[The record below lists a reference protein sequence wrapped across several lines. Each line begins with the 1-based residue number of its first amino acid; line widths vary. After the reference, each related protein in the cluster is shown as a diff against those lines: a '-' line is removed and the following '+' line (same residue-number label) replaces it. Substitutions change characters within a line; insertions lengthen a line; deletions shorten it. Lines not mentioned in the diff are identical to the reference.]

1 MQKCRKI
8 FIVLFSVF
16 YVIFSPVASVFA
28 LDNNQSTSN
37 IEKSDEKENKNQ
49 INSPNNSAIIG
60 SKNERT
66 EKPKQETESPP
77 DSKEPTI
84 TNVTVTGDFDKD
96 AKGVDFFKKIQINL
110 IGENLTDNNFLTKEG
125 LHWSDKTTVELIKG
139 VENGFINSE
148 TYLGKQNNPTTSVK
162 AYSMNVGDSGRIN
175 YVGKTKSGVDLDLIW
190 TVTGNDSADWKK
202 NSGYYSSSR
211 ATGLAFTG
219 EQSIPNSTGNSIV
232 VLYTEANTLGLHYKI
247 VKHGTL
253 DEQPVILSFIS
264 TDIDAAQGVQTDLAN
279 IVELIPNESGLKKST
294 DGVIYD
300 ATPKMMALNGSSDL
314 PKGGYLGAGFLS
326 SFNYT
331 FYSPAPPRFNNSY
344 DYALGVRYDIFGS
357 SLQADILTRITQRI
371 RVKYVDS
378 SGKELKK
385 EEHYSGFTDKSYKV
399 DSISIP
405 KYRLVNIDKN
415 VTDKNNPIITFI
427 YQPEHKVTLHFVD
440 EQGTKIQESKTFT
453 VLEGQTIS
461 YTPNSMDGFITPNKL
476 KQIAVKDVDYQFV
489 YKKVP
494 KQEQK
499 PSEETKN
506 PVKTTPKKEVNKQNT
521 GTGVVSNVGSVVANH
536 SSAKKTI
543 NVEESPVSKNAPSI
557 QSSSHN
563 VSYNTKETG
572 VQEKKDPFLEN
583 TGMPQEEKKKFL
595 NHIHEREVNKQNTG
609 NGVVS
614 NVGPF
619 VANHSNAK
627 KTINVEESPIFKNT
641 PSIQSSSHNVSYN
654 TEETGVRDKKAPFL
668 ENTGMT
674 QEEKKK
680 FLNHIHEREVNKQNT
695 GTGVVS
701 NVGPFVANHSS
712 AKKTINVEESP
723 IFKNTPSIQSSSHNV
738 SYNTE
743 ETGVQEKKDPFL
755 ENTGMTQE
763 DKKKFLNYIHEV
775 AKDARTKYGNDQNK
789 INHAI
794 ANAIAYSA
802 YHDSFLQK
810 RTNDFGEKPR
820 NLSKDVEKLLSDIYN
835 ENYYKIDFPHLAMP
849 LATSEKSVWYK
860 EVGKFIAGLS
870 PLNIVGVTPSDTFFQ
885 ANSLLGDELTII
897 DNKDLITDIDAY
909 ILKYHPKFKD
919 LPLNERIEKYY
930 STDNLNKKRGEYYK
944 EVLELKS
951 EGTGA
956 NNYSTIL
963 KFGSIVT
970 FAALGL
976 FLLNIKNG
984 ISEFRTDPE
993 KMIKEKMI
1001 KEKIIPILINDFEEL
1016 KKDPLAYAT
1025 KKTSARLGNFVAD
1038 TIVTAKAV
1046 VTFTANKINNKIIK
1060 PIVNRV
1066 VKPIYNAVIRP
1077 ISSFTYNKVAK
1088 PIYNNV
1094 VKPVYNKVIKP
1105 VVKLGY
1111 SNIVKP
1117 VYNKV
1122 IKPVAKWGYNN
1133 IVKPVYNKV
1142 IKPVVKWEY
1151 NNIVKPVYNKVIKP
1165 VVKWGYNNTVKPVYN
1180 KVIKPVAKWGYN
1192 NVVKPFVEPIY
1203 NKVIKPASNWISD
1216 KYNKA
1221 KNWFKKWF

>member
-16 YVIFSPVASVFA
+16 YLIFSPVASVFA
-28 LDNNQSTSN
+28 LDNNQSASN
-37 IEKSDEKENKNQ
+37 IEKSDKKENKNQ

-60 SKNERT
+60 SKNEQT

-77 DSKEPTI
+77 VSKEPTI

-279 IVELIPNESGLKKST
+279 IVELIPEESGLKKST

-357 SLQADILTRITQRI
+357 SLQADILTRITQHI

-399 DSISIP
+399 DSINIP

-415 VTDKNNPIITFI
+415 VIDKNNPIITFI
-427 YQPEHKVTLHFVD
+427 YHPEHKVTLHFVD
-440 EQGTKIQESKTFT
+440 EQGNKVQESKTFT

-499 PSEETKN
+499 PSEGTKN
-506 PVKTTPKKEVNKQNT
+506 PVKTTPK
-521 GTGVVSNVGSVVANH
+521 
-536 SSAKKTI
+536 
-543 NVEESPVSKNAPSI
+543 
-557 QSSSHN
+557 
-563 VSYNTKETG
+563 
-572 VQEKKDPFLEN
+572 
-583 TGMPQEEKKKFL
+583 
-595 NHIHEREVNKQNTG
+595 
-609 NGVVS
+609 
-614 NVGPF
+614 
-619 VANHSNAK
+619 
-627 KTINVEESPIFKNT
+627 
-641 PSIQSSSHNVSYN
+641 
-654 TEETGVRDKKAPFL
+654 
-668 ENTGMT
+668 
-674 QEEKKK
+674 
-680 FLNHIHEREVNKQNT
+680 REVNKQNT
-695 GTGVVS
+695 GTGVES

-712 AKKTINVEESP
+712 AKKTIYVEESSV
-723 IFKNTPSIQSSSHNV
+723 FKNASSIQSSSHNV

-755 ENTGMTQE
+755 ENTGMSQE

-802 YHDSFLQK
+802 YHDNFLQK
-810 RTNDFGEKPR
+810 STNDFLEKPR
-820 NLSKDVEKLLSDIYN
+820 NLSEDVEELLKKIYIDN
-835 ENYYKIDFPHLAMP
+835 KYSIDFPHLAMP

-870 PLNIVGVTPSDTFFQ
+870 PLNIVGVTPSNTFFQ

-897 DNKDLITDIDAY
+897 DDKDLITDIDAY
-909 ILKYHPKFKD
+909 VLKYHPKFKD

-951 EGTGA
+951 EGTGT

-963 KFGSIVT
+963 KFGSMIT
-970 FAALGL
+970 LAALGL

-984 ISEFRTDPE
+984 ISEFRTDP
-993 KMIKEKMI
+993 KKMI
-1001 KEKIIPILINDFEEL
+1001 KEKIIPILINNFEEL

-1025 KKTSARLGNFVAD
+1025 KKTSASVGNFVAD
-1038 TIVTAKAV
+1038 TIVTAKSV

-1077 ISSFTYNKVAK
+1077 ISSFMYNKVAK

-1094 VKPVYNKVIKP
+1094 VKPAYNKVIKP
-1105 VVKLGY
+1105 VVKWGY

-1142 IKPVVKWEY
+1142 IKPVAE
-1151 NNIVKPVYNKVIKP
+1151 
-1165 VVKWGYNNTVKPVYN
+1165 
-1180 KVIKPVAKWGYN
+1180 WGYN

>member
-125 LHWSDKTTVELIKG
+125 LHWSDKSTVELIKG

-543 NVEESPVSKNAPSI
+543 NVEESPV
-557 QSSSHN
+557 
-563 VSYNTKETG
+563 
-572 VQEKKDPFLEN
+572 
-583 TGMPQEEKKKFL
+583 
-595 NHIHEREVNKQNTG
+595 
-609 NGVVS
+609 
-614 NVGPF
+614 
-619 VANHSNAK
+619 
-627 KTINVEESPIFKNT
+627 FKNT
-641 PSIQSSSHNVSYN
+641 PSIQSSSH
-654 TEETGVRDKKAPFL
+654 TK
-668 ENTGMT
+668 
-674 QEEKKK
+674 
-680 FLNHIHEREVNKQNT
+680 
-695 GTGVVS
+695 TGVVS

-723 IFKNTPSIQSSSHNV
+723 VFKNTPSIQSSSYNV

-763 DKKKFLNYIHEV
+763 NKKKFLNYIHEV
-775 AKDARTKYGNDQNK
+775 AKNARTKYGNDQNK

-794 ANAIAYSA
+794 ANAIAYSS
-802 YHDSFLQK
+802 YHNNFLQK
-810 RTNDFGEKPR
+810 STNDFWEKPE
-820 NLSKDVEKLLSDIYN
+820 NLTDDMEELLKNIHEDKL
-835 ENYYKIDFPHLAMP
+835 YKLDFPHLAMP
-849 LATSEKSVWYK
+849 LATAEKSVWYK

-909 ILKYHPKFKD
+909 ILKYHPEFKD

-944 EVLELKS
+944 EVLESKS
-951 EGTGA
+951 EGTGM

-963 KFGSIVT
+963 KFGSMVT

-976 FLLNIKNG
+976 FLLNIKKG
-984 ISEFRTDPE
+984 ISDYLDAPGE
-993 KMIKEKMI
+993 MI
-1001 KEKIIPILINDFEEL
+1001 KEKIIPTLINNFEEL

-1046 VTFTANKINNKIIK
+1046 VTFTANKINNNIIK
-1060 PIVNRV
+1060 PIFNRA

-1077 ISSFTYNKVAK
+1077 ISSFMYNKVAK

-1105 VVKLGY
+1105 VVKWGY

-1117 VYNKV
+1117 VYNRV
-1122 IKPVAKWGYNN
+1122 IKPVAKWEYNN
-1133 IVKPVYNKV
+1133 VVKPVYNKV
-1142 IKPVVKWEY
+1142 IKPVVKWGY
-1151 NNIVKPVYNKVIKP
+1151 SNIVKPVYNRVIKP

-1221 KNWFKKWF
+1221 KSWLKKWF

>member
-77 DSKEPTI
+77 VSKEPTI

-96 AKGVDFFKKIQINL
+96 ARGVDFFKKIQINL

-279 IVELIPNESGLKKST
+279 IVELIPEESGLKKST

-399 DSISIP
+399 DSINIP

-440 EQGTKIQESKTFT
+440 EQGTKVQESKTFT

-521 GTGVVSNVGSVVANH
+521 GNEVVSNVGSVVANH

-543 NVEESPVSKNAPSI
+543 NVEESPVSKNTPSI

-583 TGMPQEEKKKFL
+583 TGMIQEEKKKFL
-595 NHIHEREVNKQNTG
+595 NHIHDREVNKQNT
-609 NGVVS
+609 
-614 NVGPF
+614 
-619 VANHSNAK
+619 
-627 KTINVEESPIFKNT
+627 E
-641 PSIQSSSHNVSYN
+641 
-654 TEETGVRDKKAPFL
+654 
-668 ENTGMT
+668 
-674 QEEKKK
+674 
-680 FLNHIHEREVNKQNT
+680 
-695 GTGVVS
+695 TGVVS

-712 AKKTINVEESP
+712 AKKTIYVEEYP
-723 IFKNTPSIQSSSHNV
+723 VFKNTPSIQSSSHNV

-794 ANAIAYSA
+794 ANAIAYKA

-810 RTNDFGEKPR
+810 NTNDFGEKPR
-820 NLSKDVEKLLSDIYN
+820 NLSKDVEKLLSDIYK
-835 ENYYKIDFPHLAMP
+835 ESYYKIDFPHLAMP

-909 ILKYHPKFKD
+909 VLKYHPKFKD

-930 STDNLNKKRGEYYK
+930 STDNLNKKREEYYK

-963 KFGSIVT
+963 KFGSMFT

-984 ISEFRTDPE
+984 ISDFLKNPK
-993 KMIKEKMI
+993 KMIEEKII
-1001 KEKIIPILINDFEEL
+1001 KEKIIPSLINNFEEL

-1025 KKTSARLGNFVAD
+1025 KKTSARFGNFVAD

-1046 VTFTANKINNKIIK
+1046 VTFTVNKINNKIIK

-1077 ISSFTYNKVAK
+1077 ISSFTYNKVVK

-1094 VKPVYNKVIKP
+1094 VKPVYNKVTKP
-1105 VVKLGY
+1105 VV
-1111 SNIVKP
+1111 
-1117 VYNKV
+1117 
-1122 IKPVAKWGYNN
+1122 KWGYNN
-1133 IVKPVYNKV
+1133 IVKPVYNKA
-1142 IKPVVKWEY
+1142 
-1151 NNIVKPVYNKVIKP
+1151 
-1165 VVKWGYNNTVKPVYN
+1165 
-1180 KVIKPVAKWGYN
+1180 IKPVAKWGYN

-1203 NKVIKPASNWISD
+1203 NKVVKPASNWISD

>member
-60 SKNERT
+60 SKNEQT

-77 DSKEPTI
+77 VSKEPTI

-96 AKGVDFFKKIQINL
+96 ARGVDFFKKIQINL

-219 EQSIPNSTGNSIV
+219 EQSIPNTTGNSIV

-279 IVELIPNESGLKKST
+279 IVELIPEESGLKKSA
-294 DGVIYD
+294 DGVVYD

-357 SLQADILTRITQRI
+357 SLQADILTRITQHI

-399 DSISIP
+399 DSINIP

-415 VTDKNNPIITFI
+415 VIDKNNPIITFI

-440 EQGTKIQESKTFT
+440 EQGTKVQESKTFT

-499 PSEETKN
+499 PSEGTKN
-506 PVKTTPKKEVNKQNT
+506 PVKTTPKREVNKQNT

-543 NVEESPVSKNAPSI
+543 NVEESSVSKNAPSI

-572 VQEKKDPFLEN
+572 VQEKKGPFLEN
-583 TGMPQEEKKKFL
+583 TGMTQEEKKKFL
-595 NHIHEREVNKQNTG
+595 NYIHEREVNKQNTG
-609 NGVVS
+609 NGVVL

-619 VANHSNAK
+619 VANHSSAK
-627 KTINVEESPIFKNT
+627 KTIYVEESPIFKNT

-654 TEETGVRDKKAPFL
+654 TK
-668 ENTGMT
+668 
-674 QEEKKK
+674 
-680 FLNHIHEREVNKQNT
+680 
-695 GTGVVS
+695 
-701 NVGPFVANHSS
+701 
-712 AKKTINVEESP
+712 
-723 IFKNTPSIQSSSHNV
+723 
-738 SYNTE
+738 

-775 AKDARTKYGNDQNK
+775 AKDARTKYGSDQNK
-789 INHAI
+789 INHVI
-794 ANAIAYSA
+794 ANAIAYIA
-802 YHDSFLQK
+802 YHANFLQK
-810 RTNDFGEKPR
+810 STNDFGEKPR
-820 NLSKDVEKLLSDIYN
+820 NLSKDVEDLLNRIYSSN
-835 ENYYKIDFPHLAMP
+835 KYSIDFPHLAMP
-849 LATSEKSVWYK
+849 LATAEKSVWYK

-909 ILKYHPKFKD
+909 ILKYHPEFKD

-963 KFGSIVT
+963 KFGSMIT

-984 ISEFRTDPE
+984 ISEFRTDPK
-993 KMIKEKMI
+993 KMIEEKMI
-1001 KEKIIPILINDFEEL
+1001 KEKIIPSLINNFAEL
-1016 KKDPLAYAT
+1016 KKDPLAFAA

-1077 ISSFTYNKVAK
+1077 ISSFMYNKVAK

-1094 VKPVYNKVIKP
+1094 VKPVNNKVIKP
-1105 VVKLGY
+1105 VVKWGY
-1111 SNIVKP
+1111 NNVVKPVYNKVIKP

-1122 IKPVAKWGYNN
+1122 IKPVAKW
-1133 IVKPVYNKV
+1133 
-1142 IKPVVKWEY
+1142 EY
-1151 NNIVKPVYNKVIKP
+1151 NNVVKPVYNKVIKP

-1221 KNWFKKWF
+1221 KSWLKKWF

>member
-28 LDNNQSTSN
+28 LDNNQSASN

-49 INSPNNSAIIG
+49 INSSNNSAIIG

-77 DSKEPTI
+77 VSKEPTI

-96 AKGVDFFKKIQINL
+96 ARGVDFFKKIQINL

-279 IVELIPNESGLKKST
+279 IVEIIPEESGLKKST

-357 SLQADILTRITQRI
+357 SLQADILTRITQHI

-399 DSISIP
+399 DSINIP

-415 VTDKNNPIITFI
+415 VIDKNNPIITFI

-440 EQGTKIQESKTFT
+440 EQGTKVQESKTFT

-494 KQEQK
+494 KKEQK

-521 GTGVVSNVGSVVANH
+521 GNEVVSNVGSIVANH
-536 SSAKKTI
+536 SSAKKII
-543 NVEESPVSKNAPSI
+543 NVEGSPVS
-557 QSSSHN
+557 
-563 VSYNTKETG
+563 
-572 VQEKKDPFLEN
+572 
-583 TGMPQEEKKKFL
+583 
-595 NHIHEREVNKQNTG
+595 
-609 NGVVS
+609 
-614 NVGPF
+614 
-619 VANHSNAK
+619 
-627 KTINVEESPIFKNT
+627 KNT

-654 TEETGVRDKKAPFL
+654 TEETRVQEKKDPFL
-668 ENTGMT
+668 ENTGIT

-680 FLNHIHEREVNKQNT
+680 FLNYIHEREVNKQNT

-701 NVGPFVANHSS
+701 NLGPFVANRSS
-712 AKKTINVEESP
+712 VKKTIYVEESP
-723 IFKNTPSIQSSSHNV
+723 VFKNTPSIQSSSHNI
-738 SYNTE
+738 SYKTE

-763 DKKKFLNYIHEV
+763 EKKDFLNYIHEV

-802 YHDSFLQK
+802 YHDNFLQK
-810 RTNDFGEKPR
+810 STNDFLEKPR
-820 NLSKDVEKLLSDIYN
+820 NLSEDVEDLLMGIHSNDKYKL
-835 ENYYKIDFPHLAMP
+835 DFPHLAMP
-849 LATSEKSVWYK
+849 LATAEKSVWYK

-870 PLNIVGVTPSDTFFQ
+870 PLNIVGVTPSNTFFQ

-909 ILKYHPKFKD
+909 VLKYHPKFKD

-930 STDNLNKKRGEYYK
+930 STDNLNKKREEYYK

-951 EGTGA
+951 EGTGT

-963 KFGSIVT
+963 KFGSMFT
-970 FAALGL
+970 LAALGL

-984 ISEFRTDPE
+984 ISDLLKNP
-993 KMIKEKMI
+993 KKII
-1001 KEKIIPILINDFEEL
+1001 KEKIIPSLINNFAEL

-1025 KKTSARLGNFVAD
+1025 KKTSARFGNFVAD

-1142 IKPVVKWEY
+1142 IKPVVKW
-1151 NNIVKPVYNKVIKP
+1151 
-1165 VVKWGYNNTVKPVYN
+1165 GYNNTVKPVYN

-1221 KNWFKKWF
+1221 KSWLKKWF

>member
-8 FIVLFSVF
+8 CIVLFSVF
-16 YVIFSPVASVFA
+16 YLIFSPVASVFA
-28 LDNNQSTSN
+28 LENNQSISN
-37 IEKSDEKENKNQ
+37 KEEADKKENKNQ
-49 INSPNNSAIIG
+49 ITSPNNSAIIG
-60 SKNERT
+60 SKNEQT
-66 EKPKQETESPP
+66 EKPKQETGSPP
-77 DSKEPTI
+77 VSKEPTI

-139 VENGFINSE
+139 VENGFINSD

-162 AYSMNVGDSGRIN
+162 AYSMNVGDSGRIS

-211 ATGLAFTG
+211 PTGLAFTG
-219 EQSIPNSTGNSIV
+219 EQSIPNTTGNSIV

-279 IVELIPNESGLKKST
+279 IVELIPKESGLKKSK

-300 ATPKMMALNGSSDL
+300 GVPKMMSLNGSSDL

-344 DYALGVRYDIFGS
+344 NYALGVRYDIFGS
-357 SLQADILTRITQRI
+357 SLQADILTRITQHI

-378 SGKELKK
+378 NGKELKK

-399 DSISIP
+399 DSINVP

-415 VTDKNNPIITFI
+415 VIDKNNPIITFV
-427 YQPEHKVTLHFVD
+427 YHPEHKVTLHFVD
-440 EQGTKIQESKTFT
+440 EQGTKVQESKTFT

-499 PSEETKN
+499 PSEGTKN
-506 PVKTTPKKEVNKQNT
+506 PIKTPPK
-521 GTGVVSNVGSVVANH
+521 
-536 SSAKKTI
+536 
-543 NVEESPVSKNAPSI
+543 
-557 QSSSHN
+557 
-563 VSYNTKETG
+563 
-572 VQEKKDPFLEN
+572 
-583 TGMPQEEKKKFL
+583 
-595 NHIHEREVNKQNTG
+595 REINKQNTG

-614 NVGPF
+614 NIVPF
-619 VANHSNAK
+619 VANRSNAK
-627 KTINVEESPIFKNT
+627 KTIYVKESPVFQNT
-641 PSIQSSSHNVSYN
+641 PSTQSSSHNVSYN
-654 TEETGVRDKKAPFL
+654 TEETRA
-668 ENTGMT
+668 
-674 QEEKKK
+674 
-680 FLNHIHEREVNKQNT
+680 
-695 GTGVVS
+695 
-701 NVGPFVANHSS
+701 
-712 AKKTINVEESP
+712 
-723 IFKNTPSIQSSSHNV
+723 
-738 SYNTE
+738 
-743 ETGVQEKKDPFL
+743 QEKRDPFL

-794 ANAIAYSA
+794 ANAIAYSE
-802 YHDSFLQK
+802 YHNNFLQK
-810 RTNDFGEKPR
+810 STNDFGEKPENLTNDMEQLLR
-820 NLSKDVEKLLSDIYN
+820 NIHKDN
-835 ENYYKIDFPHLAMP
+835 FYKIDLPHLAMP
-849 LATSEKSVWYK
+849 LATAEKSVWYK
-860 EVGKFIAGLS
+860 ELGKFIAGSS
-870 PLNIVGVTPSDTFFQ
+870 PLSIVGITPSDTFFQ

-897 DNKDLITDIDAY
+897 DKKDLITDMDAY
-909 ILKYHPKFKD
+909 VLKYHPKFKD

-930 STDNLNKKRGEYYK
+930 STDNLNKKREEYYK

-956 NNYSTIL
+956 NNYSRTL
-963 KFGSIVT
+963 KFGSMLT

-976 FLLNIKNG
+976 FLLNITNG
-984 ISEFRTDPE
+984 ISDFLKNPR
-993 KMIKEKMI
+993 KMI
-1001 KEKIIPILINDFEEL
+1001 KEKIIPSLVNNVKEL
-1016 KKDPLAYAT
+1016 KKDPLAYIG
-1025 KKTSARLGNFVAD
+1025 KKVSAPLGNFVAD
-1038 TIVTAKAV
+1038 AIVTTKSV

-1066 VKPIYNAVIRP
+1066 VKPIYNAVVRP
-1077 ISSFTYNKVAK
+1077 ITTFINNRVVK
-1088 PIYNNV
+1088 PLYNNV
-1094 VKPVYNKVIKP
+1094 VKPVTKW
-1105 VVKLGY
+1105 GY
-1111 SNIVKP
+1111 TKIVKP
-1117 VYNKV
+1117 VYNNVVKPV
-1122 IKPVAKWGYNN
+1122 IKWGYNNVIKPAYNYVVKPIYNNIIKPVAKWGYTN
-1133 IVKPVYNKV
+1133 IVKPVYNN
-1142 IKPVVKWEY
+1142 VVRPIY
-1151 NNIVKPVYNKVIKP
+1151 NNIFKPVYNKV
-1165 VVKWGYNNTVKPVYN
+1165 
-1180 KVIKPVAKWGYN
+1180 A
-1192 NVVKPFVEPIY
+1192 KPFVEPIY

-1216 KYNKA
+1216 KYNKTSNWISDKYNKV
-1221 KNWFKKWF
+1221 KNWF

>member
-1 MQKCRKI
+1 M
-8 FIVLFSVF
+8 
-16 YVIFSPVASVFA
+16 
-28 LDNNQSTSN
+28 
-37 IEKSDEKENKNQ
+37 
-49 INSPNNSAIIG
+49 
-60 SKNERT
+60 
-66 EKPKQETESPP
+66 
-77 DSKEPTI
+77 
-84 TNVTVTGDFDKD
+84 
-96 AKGVDFFKKIQINL
+96 
-110 IGENLTDNNFLTKEG
+110 
-125 LHWSDKTTVELIKG
+125 ELIKG
-139 VENGFINSE
+139 VENGFINSK

-211 ATGLAFTG
+211 PTGLAFTG
-219 EQSIPNSTGNSIV
+219 EQSIPNTTGNSIV

-279 IVELIPNESGLKKST
+279 IVELIPKESGLKKST

-300 ATPKMMALNGSSDL
+300 GVPKMMSLNGSSDL

-357 SLQADILTRITQRI
+357 SLQADILTRITQHI

-399 DSISIP
+399 DSINIP

-415 VTDKNNPIITFI
+415 VIDKNNPIITFV

-440 EQGTKIQESKTFT
+440 EQGTKVQESKTFT

-476 KQIAVKDVDYQFV
+476 KQIAVKDVDYRFV

-499 PSEETKN
+499 PSEGTKN
-506 PVKTTPKKEVNKQNT
+506 PVKKTPK
-521 GTGVVSNVGSVVANH
+521 
-536 SSAKKTI
+536 
-543 NVEESPVSKNAPSI
+543 
-557 QSSSHN
+557 
-563 VSYNTKETG
+563 
-572 VQEKKDPFLEN
+572 
-583 TGMPQEEKKKFL
+583 
-595 NHIHEREVNKQNTG
+595 REVNKQNTE

-614 NVGPF
+614 NIVPF
-619 VANHSNAK
+619 VANRSNAK
-627 KTINVEESPIFKNT
+627 KTIYVKESPVFQNT
-641 PSIQSSSHNVSYN
+641 PSTQSSFYNVSSN
-654 TEETGVRDKKAPFL
+654 TK
-668 ENTGMT
+668 
-674 QEEKKK
+674 
-680 FLNHIHEREVNKQNT
+680 
-695 GTGVVS
+695 
-701 NVGPFVANHSS
+701 
-712 AKKTINVEESP
+712 
-723 IFKNTPSIQSSSHNV
+723 
-738 SYNTE
+738 

-794 ANAIAYSA
+794 ANAIAYSS
-802 YHDSFLQK
+802 YHDNLLQK
-810 RTNDFGEKPR
+810 STNDFGEKPR
-820 NLSKDVEKLLSDIYN
+820 NLREDVEDLLKRIHGEKKYKL
-835 ENYYKIDFPHLAMP
+835 DFPHLAMP

-860 EVGKFIAGLS
+860 EFGKFIAGLS

-885 ANSLLGDELTII
+885 ANSLWGDEMTYL
-897 DNKDLITDIDAY
+897 DKKDYITDIDAY
-909 ILKYHPKFKD
+909 ILKYHPDFKD
-919 LPLNERIEKYY
+919 LSLDERIEKYY
-930 STDNLNKKRGEYYK
+930 SIEKLDEKRGEYYK
-944 EVLELKS
+944 QILEMKS
-951 EGTGA
+951 EGAGA
-956 NNYSTIL
+956 KVYADVL
-963 KFGSIVT
+963 KVGSILSVAT
-970 FAALGL
+970 LGL
-976 FLLNIKNG
+976 LLLNIKNG
-984 ISEFRTDPE
+984 ISDFLKNPR
-993 KMIKEKMI
+993 KMIKEIIIPSLVNNI
-1001 KEKIIPILINDFEEL
+1001 KEFIKEF
-1016 KKDPLAYAT
+1016 KKNPLAYIGNKIFAP
-1025 KKTSARLGNFVAD
+1025 LGNFVVGA
-1038 TIVTAKAV
+1038 TLTTMSV

-1077 ISSFTYNKVAK
+1077 ISSFVYNKVAK

-1105 VVKLGY
+1105 VVKWGY

-1122 IKPVAKWGYNN
+1122 IKPVVKWG
-1133 IVKPVYNKV
+1133 
-1142 IKPVVKWEY
+1142 Y

-1165 VVKWGYNNTVKPVYN
+1165 VVKWGYNNVVEPIYNSIFKP
-1180 KVIKPVAKWGYN
+1180 IYN
-1192 NVVKPFVEPIY
+1192 NVAKPIYNNIFKPIYNNVAKPFVEPIY
-1203 NKVIKPASNWISD
+1203 NNVFKPAGNWMLD

-1221 KNWFKKWF
+1221 SDWMYNKAKYWLKR

>member
-28 LDNNQSTSN
+28 LDNNQSISN
-37 IEKSDEKENKNQ
+37 TEKSDEKENKNQ

-60 SKNERT
+60 SKNEQT

-77 DSKEPTI
+77 VSKEPTI
-84 TNVTVTGDFDKD
+84 TNVTVMGDFDKD
-96 AKGVDFFKKIQINL
+96 ARGVDFFKKIQINL

-279 IVELIPNESGLKKST
+279 IVELIPEESGLKKST

-399 DSISIP
+399 DSINIP

-415 VTDKNNPIITFI
+415 VIDKNNPIITFI

-440 EQGTKIQESKTFT
+440 EQGTKVQESKTFT

-476 KQIAVKDVDYQFV
+476 KQIAVKDLDYQFV

-557 QSSSHN
+557 QSSSH
-563 VSYNTKETG
+563 
-572 VQEKKDPFLEN
+572 
-583 TGMPQEEKKKFL
+583 M
-595 NHIHEREVNKQNTG
+595 
-609 NGVVS
+609 
-614 NVGPF
+614 
-619 VANHSNAK
+619 
-627 KTINVEESPIFKNT
+627 
-641 PSIQSSSHNVSYN
+641 
-654 TEETGVRDKKAPFL
+654 
-668 ENTGMT
+668 
-674 QEEKKK
+674 
-680 FLNHIHEREVNKQNT
+680 

-701 NVGPFVANHSS
+701 NVGPLVANHSS

-723 IFKNTPSIQSSSHNV
+723 VFKNTPSIQSSSHTETGVVSNVGPFVANRSGAKKTIYVEESPVFKNTPSIQSSSYNV

-763 DKKKFLNYIHEV
+763 DKKKFLTYIHEV
-775 AKDARTKYGNDQNK
+775 AKNARTKYGNDQNK

-794 ANAIAYSA
+794 ANAIAYSS
-802 YHDSFLQK
+802 YHNNFLQK
-810 RTNDFGEKPR
+810 STNDFWEKPE
-820 NLSKDVEKLLSDIYN
+820 NLTDDMEELLKNIHEDKFYKL
-835 ENYYKIDFPHLAMP
+835 DFPHLAMP
-849 LATSEKSVWYK
+849 LATAEKSVWYK

-930 STDNLNKKRGEYYK
+930 STDNLNKKREEYYK

-951 EGTGA
+951 EGTGT
-956 NNYSTIL
+956 NNFSTIL
-963 KFGSIVT
+963 KFGSMFT
-970 FAALGL
+970 LAALGL

-984 ISEFRTDPE
+984 ISDFLKNP
-993 KMIKEKMI
+993 KKMI
-1001 KEKIIPILINDFEEL
+1001 KEKIIPSLINNFAEL
-1016 KKDPLAYAT
+1016 KKDPLAYVT

-1077 ISSFTYNKVAK
+1077 ISSFMYNKVAK

-1094 VKPVYNKVIKP
+1094 VKPVN
-1105 VVKLGY
+1105 
-1111 SNIVKP
+1111 
-1117 VYNKV
+1117 
-1122 IKPVAKWGYNN
+1122 
-1133 IVKPVYNKV
+1133 
-1142 IKPVVKWEY
+1142 
-1151 NNIVKPVYNKVIKP
+1151 NKVIKP
-1165 VVKWGYNNTVKPVYN
+1165 VVKWGYNNVVKPVYNKVIKPVVKPVYN

-1203 NKVIKPASNWISD
+1203 NKVIKPASNWISG

-1221 KNWFKKWF
+1221 KSWLKKWF

>member
-37 IEKSDEKENKNQ
+37 IEKSDEKENKNK

-77 DSKEPTI
+77 VSKEPTI

-279 IVELIPNESGLKKST
+279 IVELIPEESGLKKST

-427 YQPEHKVTLHFVD
+427 YKPEHKVTLHFVD
-440 EQGTKIQESKTFT
+440 EQGTKVQESKTFT

-476 KQIAVKDVDYQFV
+476 KQIAIKDVDYQFV

-499 PSEETKN
+499 PSEGTKN
-506 PVKTTPKKEVNKQNT
+506 PVKTTPKREVNKQNT

-543 NVEESPVSKNAPSI
+543 NVEESPVSKNTSSI

-563 VSYNTKETG
+563 VSYNTEETG
-572 VQEKKDPFLEN
+572 VQEKKDPVLEN

-595 NHIHEREVNKQNTG
+595 NYIHEREVNKQNTG

-619 VANHSNAK
+619 VANRSSAK
-627 KTINVEESPIFKNT
+627 KTIYVEESPVFKNT
-641 PSIQSSSHNVSYN
+641 PSIQSPSHNVSY
-654 TEETGVRDKKAPFL
+654 K
-668 ENTGMT
+668 
-674 QEEKKK
+674 
-680 FLNHIHEREVNKQNT
+680 
-695 GTGVVS
+695 
-701 NVGPFVANHSS
+701 
-712 AKKTINVEESP
+712 
-723 IFKNTPSIQSSSHNV
+723 
-738 SYNTE
+738 TE
-743 ETGVQEKKDPFL
+743 ETGVQVKKDPFL

-775 AKDARTKYGNDQNK
+775 AKNARTKYGNDQNK
-789 INHAI
+789 INHAV
-794 ANAIAYSA
+794 ANAISYSM
-802 YHDSFLQK
+802 YHKNFLQK
-810 RTNDFGEKPR
+810 STNDFGEKPK
-820 NLSKDVEKLLSDIYN
+820 NLTGDMEQLLENIHKDN
-835 ENYYKIDFPHLAMP
+835 FYKIDLPHLAMP
-849 LATSEKSVWYK
+849 LATAEKSVWYK

-909 ILKYHPKFKD
+909 ILKYHPEFKD

-944 EVLELKS
+944 EVLESKS
-951 EGTGA
+951 EGTGM

-963 KFGSIVT
+963 KFGSMVT

-993 KMIKEKMI
+993 KMIKEK
-1001 KEKIIPILINDFEEL
+1001 IIPSLINNFAEL
-1016 KKDPLAYAT
+1016 KKDPVAYAT
-1025 KKTSARLGNFVAD
+1025 KKTSARFGNFVAD
-1038 TIVTAKAV
+1038 AIVTAKAV

-1060 PIVNRV
+1060 PIVNRA

-1077 ISSFTYNKVAK
+1077 ISSFMYNKVAK

-1105 VVKLGY
+1105 VVKWGY

-1117 VYNKV
+1117 VYNRV
-1122 IKPVAKWGYNN
+1122 IKPVA
-1133 IVKPVYNKV
+1133 
-1142 IKPVVKWEY
+1142 KWEY

-1203 NKVIKPASNWISD
+1203 NKVIKPASNWISG

-1221 KNWFKKWF
+1221 KNWIKKWF

>member
-60 SKNERT
+60 SKNEQT

-77 DSKEPTI
+77 VSKEPTI

-96 AKGVDFFKKIQINL
+96 ARGVDFFKKIQINL

-219 EQSIPNSTGNSIV
+219 EQSIPNTTGNSIV

-279 IVELIPNESGLKKST
+279 IVELIPEESGLKKSA
-294 DGVIYD
+294 DGVVYD

-357 SLQADILTRITQRI
+357 SLQADILTRITQHI

-399 DSISIP
+399 DSINIP

-415 VTDKNNPIITFI
+415 VIDKNNPIITFI

-440 EQGTKIQESKTFT
+440 EQGTKVQESKTFT

-476 KQIAVKDVDYQFV
+476 KQIAMKDVDYQFV

-499 PSEETKN
+499 PSEGTKN
-506 PVKTTPKKEVNKQNT
+506 PVKTTPKREVNKQNT

-609 NGVVS
+609 
-614 NVGPF
+614 
-619 VANHSNAK
+619 
-627 KTINVEESPIFKNT
+627 
-641 PSIQSSSHNVSYN
+641 
-654 TEETGVRDKKAPFL
+654 
-668 ENTGMT
+668 
-674 QEEKKK
+674 
-680 FLNHIHEREVNKQNT
+680 
-695 GTGVVS
+695 TGVVS
-701 NVGPFVANHSS
+701 NVGPFVANRSS
-712 AKKTINVEESP
+712 AKKTIYVEESP
-723 IFKNTPSIQSSSHNV
+723 IFKNIPSIQSSSHNV

-794 ANAIAYSA
+794 ANAIAYSS
-802 YHDSFLQK
+802 YYDNFLQK
-810 RTNDFGEKPR
+810 STNDFGEKTR
-820 NLSKDVEKLLSDIYN
+820 NLGKDVEDLLDDIHTDSN
-835 ENYYKIDFPHLAMP
+835 YKIDFPHLAMP

-909 ILKYHPKFKD
+909 ILKYHPEFKD

-944 EVLELKS
+944 EVLESKS
-951 EGTGA
+951 EGTGM

-963 KFGSIVT
+963 KFGSMVT

-993 KMIKEKMI
+993 KMIKEK
-1001 KEKIIPILINDFEEL
+1001 IIPILINNFEEL
-1016 KKDPLAYAT
+1016 KKDPVAYAT
-1025 KKTSARLGNFVAD
+1025 KKTSARFGNFVAD
-1038 TIVTAKAV
+1038 AIVTAKAV

-1060 PIVNRV
+1060 PIVNRA

-1077 ISSFTYNKVAK
+1077 ISSFMYNKVAK

-1105 VVKLGY
+1105 VVKWGY

-1117 VYNKV
+1117 VYNRV
-1122 IKPVAKWGYNN
+1122 IKPVAKW
-1133 IVKPVYNKV
+1133 
-1142 IKPVVKWEY
+1142 EY
-1151 NNIVKPVYNKVIKP
+1151 NNI
-1165 VVKWGYNNTVKPVYN
+1165 VKPVYN

>member
-28 LDNNQSTSN
+28 LDNNQSASN
-37 IEKSDEKENKNQ
+37 KEKSDEKENKNQ

-77 DSKEPTI
+77 VSKEPTI

-96 AKGVDFFKKIQINL
+96 AKGIDFFKKIQINL

-279 IVELIPNESGLKKST
+279 IVEIIPEESGLKKST

-300 ATPKMMALNGSSDL
+300 VTPKMMALNGSSDL

-357 SLQADILTRITQRI
+357 SLQADILTRITQHI

-378 SGKELKK
+378 NGKELKK

-399 DSISIP
+399 DSINIP

-415 VTDKNNPIITFI
+415 VIDKNNPIITFI

-440 EQGTKIQESKTFT
+440 EQGTKVQESKTFT

-494 KQEQK
+494 KKEQK

-521 GTGVVSNVGSVVANH
+521 GNEVVSNVGSIVANH
-536 SSAKKTI
+536 SSAKKII
-543 NVEESPVSKNAPSI
+543 NVEGSPVSKN
-557 QSSSHN
+557 
-563 VSYNTKETG
+563 T
-572 VQEKKDPFLEN
+572 L
-583 TGMPQEEKKKFL
+583 
-595 NHIHEREVNKQNTG
+595 
-609 NGVVS
+609 
-614 NVGPF
+614 
-619 VANHSNAK
+619 
-627 KTINVEESPIFKNT
+627 
-641 PSIQSSSHNVSYN
+641 SIQSSSHNVSYN
-654 TEETGVRDKKAPFL
+654 TEETRLQEKKDPFL
-668 ENTGMT
+668 ENTGIT

-680 FLNHIHEREVNKQNT
+680 FLNYIHEREVNKQNT

-701 NVGPFVANHSS
+701 NLGPFVANRSS
-712 AKKTINVEESP
+712 VKKTIYVEESP
-723 IFKNTPSIQSSSHNV
+723 VFKNTPSIQSSSHNI
-738 SYNTE
+738 SYKTE

-763 DKKKFLNYIHEV
+763 EKKDFLNYIHEV

-802 YHDSFLQK
+802 YHDNFLQK
-810 RTNDFGEKPR
+810 STNDFWEKPR
-820 NLSKDVEKLLSDIYN
+820 NLSEDVEDLLMGIHSNDKYKL
-835 ENYYKIDFPHLAMP
+835 DFPHLAMP
-849 LATSEKSVWYK
+849 LATAEKSVWYK

-870 PLNIVGVTPSDTFFQ
+870 PLNIVGVTPSNTFFQ

-909 ILKYHPKFKD
+909 VLKYHPKFKD

-930 STDNLNKKRGEYYK
+930 STDNLNKKREEYYK

-951 EGTGA
+951 EGTGT

-963 KFGSIVT
+963 KFGSMFT
-970 FAALGL
+970 LAALGL

-984 ISEFRTDPE
+984 ISDLLKNP
-993 KMIKEKMI
+993 KKII
-1001 KEKIIPILINDFEEL
+1001 KEKIIPSLINNFAEL

-1025 KKTSARLGNFVAD
+1025 KKHLLAL
-1038 TIVTAKAV
+1038 
-1046 VTFTANKINNKIIK
+1046 
-1060 PIVNRV
+1060 
-1066 VKPIYNAVIRP
+1066 VILLQ
-1077 ISSFTYNKVAK
+1077 I
-1088 PIYNNV
+1088 
-1094 VKPVYNKVIKP
+1094 
-1105 VVKLGY
+1105 L
-1111 SNIVKP
+1111 
-1117 VYNKV
+1117 
-1122 IKPVAKWGYNN
+1122 
-1133 IVKPVYNKV
+1133 
-1142 IKPVVKWEY
+1142 
-1151 NNIVKPVYNKVIKP
+1151 
-1165 VVKWGYNNTVKPVYN
+1165 
-1180 KVIKPVAKWGYN
+1180 
-1192 NVVKPFVEPIY
+1192 
-1203 NKVIKPASNWISD
+1203 
-1216 KYNKA
+1216 
-1221 KNWFKKWF
+1221 

>member
-28 LDNNQSTSN
+28 LDNNQSASN

-77 DSKEPTI
+77 VSKEPTI

-96 AKGVDFFKKIQINL
+96 ARGVDFFKKIQINL

-279 IVELIPNESGLKKST
+279 IVELIPEESGLKKST

-357 SLQADILTRITQRI
+357 SLQADILTRITQHI

-399 DSISIP
+399 DSINIP

-415 VTDKNNPIITFI
+415 VIDKNNPIITFI

-499 PSEETKN
+499 PSEGTKN
-506 PVKTTPKKEVNKQNT
+506 PVKTTPKREVNKQNT
-521 GTGVVSNVGSVVANH
+521 GNGVVSNVGSVVANH

-583 TGMPQEEKKKFL
+583 TGM
-595 NHIHEREVNKQNTG
+595 
-609 NGVVS
+609 
-614 NVGPF
+614 
-619 VANHSNAK
+619 
-627 KTINVEESPIFKNT
+627 
-641 PSIQSSSHNVSYN
+641 
-654 TEETGVRDKKAPFL
+654 
-668 ENTGMT
+668 
-674 QEEKKK
+674 
-680 FLNHIHEREVNKQNT
+680 
-695 GTGVVS
+695 
-701 NVGPFVANHSS
+701 
-712 AKKTINVEESP
+712 
-723 IFKNTPSIQSSSHNV
+723 
-738 SYNTE
+738 
-743 ETGVQEKKDPFL
+743 
-755 ENTGMTQE
+755 TQE

-789 INHAI
+789 INHAV
-794 ANAIAYSA
+794 ANAISYSV
-802 YHDSFLQK
+802 YHNNFLQK
-810 RTNDFGEKPR
+810 STNDFGEKPK
-820 NLSKDVEKLLSDIYN
+820 NLTGDMVQLLKNIHKDEIYKL
-835 ENYYKIDFPHLAMP
+835 DFPHLAMP

-885 ANSLLGDELTII
+885 ANSLLGDQLTII

-909 ILKYHPKFKD
+909 ILKYHPEFKD

-951 EGTGA
+951 EDTGE

-963 KFGSIVT
+963 KFGSMFT
-970 FAALGL
+970 LAALGL
-976 FLLNIKNG
+976 FLLNIENG
-984 ISEFRTDPE
+984 ISDFFKNP
-993 KMIKEKMI
+993 KKMI
-1001 KEKIIPILINDFEEL
+1001 KEKIIPSLINNFAEL

-1025 KKTSARLGNFVAD
+1025 TKTSARLGNFVAD

-1077 ISSFTYNKVAK
+1077 VSSFMYNKVAK

-1105 VVKLGY
+1105 VVKWGY
-1111 SNIVKP
+1111 SNVVKP

-1122 IKPVAKWGYNN
+1122 IKPVAKWG
-1133 IVKPVYNKV
+1133 
-1142 IKPVVKWEY
+1142 Y

-1203 NKVIKPASNWISD
+1203 NKVIKPASNWISG

-1221 KNWFKKWF
+1221 KSWLKKWF

>member
-77 DSKEPTI
+77 VSKEPTI

-96 AKGVDFFKKIQINL
+96 ARGVDFFKKIQINL

-279 IVELIPNESGLKKST
+279 IVELIPEESGLKKST

-357 SLQADILTRITQRI
+357 SLQADILTRITQHI

-378 SGKELKK
+378 NGKELKK

-399 DSISIP
+399 DSINIP

-415 VTDKNNPIITFI
+415 VIDKNNPIITFI

-440 EQGTKIQESKTFT
+440 EQGSKVQESKTFT

-499 PSEETKN
+499 PSEGTKN
-506 PVKTTPKKEVNKQNT
+506 PVKTTPKREVNKQNT

-543 NVEESPVSKNAPSI
+543 NVEESPVFKNTPSI

-583 TGMPQEEKKKFL
+583 TGM
-595 NHIHEREVNKQNTG
+595 
-609 NGVVS
+609 
-614 NVGPF
+614 
-619 VANHSNAK
+619 
-627 KTINVEESPIFKNT
+627 
-641 PSIQSSSHNVSYN
+641 
-654 TEETGVRDKKAPFL
+654 
-668 ENTGMT
+668 T

-680 FLNHIHEREVNKQNT
+680 FLNYIHEREVNKQNT

-712 AKKTINVEESP
+712 AKKTIYVEESP
-723 IFKNTPSIQSSSHNV
+723 VFKNTPSIQSSSYNV

-755 ENTGMTQE
+755 ENTGMNQE

-802 YHDSFLQK
+802 YHDNLLQK
-810 RTNDFGEKPR
+810 STNDFWEKPR
-820 NLSKDVEKLLSDIYN
+820 NLSEDVEELLMGIHSKDKYKL
-835 ENYYKIDFPHLAMP
+835 DFPHLAMP
-849 LATSEKSVWYK
+849 LATAEKSVWYK

-885 ANSLLGDELTII
+885 ANSLLGDQLTII

-909 ILKYHPKFKD
+909 ILKYHPEFKD

-944 EVLELKS
+944 EVLESKS
-951 EGTGA
+951 EGTGE

-963 KFGSIVT
+963 KFGSMVT

-984 ISEFRTDPE
+984 ISEFRTDP
-993 KMIKEKMI
+993 KKMI
-1001 KEKIIPILINDFEEL
+1001 KEKIIPILINNFEEL

-1025 KKTSARLGNFVAD
+1025 TKTSARLGNFVAD

-1077 ISSFTYNKVAK
+1077 VSSFMYNKVAK

-1105 VVKLGY
+1105 VVKWGY

-1122 IKPVAKWGYNN
+1122 IKPVAKW
-1133 IVKPVYNKV
+1133 
-1142 IKPVVKWEY
+1142 EY
-1151 NNIVKPVYNKVIKP
+1151 NNIVKPVYNKVVKP

-1203 NKVIKPASNWISD
+1203 NKVIKPTSNWISD

>member
-28 LDNNQSTSN
+28 LDNNQSASN

-77 DSKEPTI
+77 VSKEPTI

-279 IVELIPNESGLKKST
+279 IVELIPEESGLKKST

-440 EQGTKIQESKTFT
+440 EQGTKVQESKTFT

-499 PSEETKN
+499 LSEETKN
-506 PVKTTPKKEVNKQNT
+506 PVKTTPKKEVNKQNTGNEVVSNVGSVVANHSSAKKTINVEESPVSKNAPSIKSSSHT

-557 QSSSHN
+557 KSSSH
-563 VSYNTKETG
+563 TG
-572 VQEKKDPFLEN
+572 
-583 TGMPQEEKKKFL
+583 T
-595 NHIHEREVNKQNTG
+595 
-609 NGVVS
+609 GVVS
-614 NVGPF
+614 NVGSV
-619 VANHSNAK
+619 VANHSSAK
-627 KTINVEESPIFKNT
+627 KTINVEESPVSKNT
-641 PSIQSSSHNVSYN
+641 SSIQSSSHNVSYN
-654 TEETGVRDKKAPFL
+654 TEETGVQEKKDPVL
-668 ENTGMT
+668 ENTGMP

-680 FLNHIHEREVNKQNT
+680 FLNYIHEREVNKQNT

-701 NVGPFVANHSS
+701 NVDPFVANRSS
-712 AKKTINVEESP
+712 AKKTIYVEESP
-723 IFKNTPSIQSSSHNV
+723 VFKNTPSIQSSSYNV
-738 SYNTE
+738 SYKTE

-802 YHDSFLQK
+802 YHDNFLQK
-810 RTNDFGEKPR
+810 STNDFWEKPR
-820 NLSKDVEKLLSDIYN
+820 NLSEDVEELLKKIYLDN
-835 ENYYKIDFPHLAMP
+835 KYSIDFPHLAMP

-870 PLNIVGVTPSDTFFQ
+870 PLNIVGITPSNTFFQ

-897 DNKDLITDIDAY
+897 DDKDLITDIDAY
-909 ILKYHPKFKD
+909 VLKYHPKFKD

-930 STDNLNKKRGEYYK
+930 STDNLNKKREEYYK

-951 EGTGA
+951 EGTGT

-963 KFGSIVT
+963 KFGSMFT
-970 FAALGL
+970 LAALGL

-984 ISEFRTDPE
+984 ISDFFKNP
-993 KMIKEKMI
+993 KKMI
-1001 KEKIIPILINDFEEL
+1001 KEKIIPSLINNFAEL
-1016 KKDPLAYAT
+1016 KKDPLAYVT

-1077 ISSFTYNKVAK
+1077 ISSFMYNKVAK

-1105 VVKLGY
+1105 VVKWGY
-1111 SNIVKP
+1111 S
-1117 VYNKV
+1117 
-1122 IKPVAKWGYNN
+1122 
-1133 IVKPVYNKV
+1133 
-1142 IKPVVKWEY
+1142 
-1151 NNIVKPVYNKVIKP
+1151 NIVKPVYNKVIKP

-1192 NVVKPFVEPIY
+1192 NVVKPVYNKVIKPVYNKVIKPVAKWGYNNVVKPFVEPIY
-1203 NKVIKPASNWISD
+1203 NKVIKPASNWISG

-1221 KNWFKKWF
+1221 KSWLKKWF

>member
-8 FIVLFSVF
+8 CIVLFSVF
-16 YVIFSPVASVFA
+16 YLIFSPVASVFA
-28 LDNNQSTSN
+28 LENNQSISN
-37 IEKSDEKENKNQ
+37 KEEADKKENKNQ
-49 INSPNNSAIIG
+49 ITSPNNSAIIG
-60 SKNERT
+60 SKNEQT

-77 DSKEPTI
+77 VSKEPTI

-96 AKGVDFFKKIQINL
+96 ARGVDFFKKIQINL

-148 TYLGKQNNPTTSVK
+148 TYLGKQNNPMTPVK

-211 ATGLAFTG
+211 PTGLAFTG
-219 EQSIPNSTGNSIV
+219 EQSIPNTTGNSIV

-279 IVELIPNESGLKKST
+279 IVELIPEESGLKKST

-300 ATPKMMALNGSSDL
+300 ATPKMMSLNGSSDL

-357 SLQADILTRITQRI
+357 SLQADILTRITQHI

-378 SGKELKK
+378 NGKELKK

-399 DSISIP
+399 DSINIP

-415 VTDKNNPIITFI
+415 VIDKNNPIITFI
-427 YQPEHKVTLHFVD
+427 YHPEHKVTLHFVD
-440 EQGTKIQESKTFT
+440 EQGTKVQESKTFT

-489 YKKVP
+489 YKKIL
-494 KQEQK
+494 
-499 PSEETKN
+499 
-506 PVKTTPKKEVNKQNT
+506 KKEVQTTFKDILPNNQGNINRS
-521 GTGVVSNVGSVVANH
+521 GTY
-536 SSAKKTI
+536 SAKSYTTQKQPLVNNRTPL
-543 NVEESPVSKNAPSI
+543 VEPTKSEQTSK
-557 QSSSHN
+557 
-563 VSYNTKETG
+563 
-572 VQEKKDPFLEN
+572 
-583 TGMPQEEKKKFL
+583 
-595 NHIHEREVNKQNTG
+595 
-609 NGVVS
+609 
-614 NVGPF
+614 
-619 VANHSNAK
+619 
-627 KTINVEESPIFKNT
+627 
-641 PSIQSSSHNVSYN
+641 
-654 TEETGVRDKKAPFL
+654 VR
-668 ENTGMT
+668 
-674 QEEKKK
+674 
-680 FLNHIHEREVNKQNT
+680 
-695 GTGVVS
+695 
-701 NVGPFVANHSS
+701 
-712 AKKTINVEESP
+712 
-723 IFKNTPSIQSSSHNV
+723 
-738 SYNTE
+738 
-743 ETGVQEKKDPFL
+743 DPFL

-802 YHDSFLQK
+802 YHDNFLQK
-810 RTNDFGEKPR
+810 STNDFWEKPR
-820 NLSKDVEKLLSDIYN
+820 NLSEDVEDLLSDIHT
-835 ENYYKIDFPHLAMP
+835 ESKYKLDFPHLAMP
-849 LATSEKSVWYK
+849 LATAEKSVWYK
-860 EVGKFIAGLS
+860 EAGKFIAGLS
-870 PLNIVGVTPSDTFFQ
+870 PLSIVGITPSDTFFQ

-930 STDNLNKKRGEYYK
+930 STDNLNKKREEYYK

-951 EGTGA
+951 EGTGT

-963 KFGSIVT
+963 KFGSMFT

-976 FLLNIKNG
+976 FLLNITNG
-984 ISEFRTDPE
+984 ISDFLDDPR
-993 KMIKEKMI
+993 KMI
-1001 KEKIIPILINDFEEL
+1001 KEKIIPSLINNSAEL
-1016 KKDPLAYAT
+1016 KKDPLAYIGN
-1025 KKTSARLGNFVAD
+1025 KISAPLGNFVAD
-1038 TIVTAKAV
+1038 TIITTKAI

-1077 ISSFTYNKVAK
+1077 ISSFMYNKVAK

-1105 VVKLGY
+1105 VVKWGYSNIVKPVYNKVIKPVVKWGY

-1133 IVKPVYNKV
+1133 IVKPVYNNV
-1142 IKPVVKWEY
+1142 VRPIYNNIIKPV
-1151 NNIVKPVYNKVIKP
+1151 
-1165 VVKWGYNNTVKPVYN
+1165 
-1180 KVIKPVAKWGYN
+1180 YN

-1203 NKVIKPASNWISD
+1203 NKVIKPAGNWISD

-1221 KNWFKKWF
+1221 KSWLKKWF

>member
-8 FIVLFSVF
+8 CIVLFSVF
-16 YVIFSPVASVFA
+16 YLIFSPVASVFA
-28 LDNNQSTSN
+28 LENNQSISN
-37 IEKSDEKENKNQ
+37 KEEADKKENKNQ
-49 INSPNNSAIIG
+49 ITSPNNSAIIG
-60 SKNERT
+60 SKNEQT
-66 EKPKQETESPP
+66 EKPKQETGSPP
-77 DSKEPTI
+77 VSKEPTI

-96 AKGVDFFKKIQINL
+96 ARGVDFFKKIQINL

-148 TYLGKQNNPTTSVK
+148 TYLGKQNNPMTPVK

-211 ATGLAFTG
+211 PTGLAFTG
-219 EQSIPNSTGNSIV
+219 EQSIPNTTGNSIV

-253 DEQPVILSFIS
+253 DEQPVVLSFIS

-279 IVELIPNESGLKKST
+279 IVELIPEESGLKKST
-294 DGVIYD
+294 DGVVYD
-300 ATPKMMALNGSSDL
+300 ATPKMMSLNGSSDL

-357 SLQADILTRITQRI
+357 SLQADILTRITQHI

-378 SGKELKK
+378 NGKELKK

-399 DSISIP
+399 DSINIP

-415 VTDKNNPIITFI
+415 VIDKNNPIITFI
-427 YQPEHKVTLHFVD
+427 YHPEHKVTLHFVD
-440 EQGTKIQESKTFT
+440 EQGTKVQESKTFT

-499 PSEETKN
+499 PSEGTKN
-506 PVKTTPKKEVNKQNT
+506 PVKTTPK
-521 GTGVVSNVGSVVANH
+521 
-536 SSAKKTI
+536 
-543 NVEESPVSKNAPSI
+543 
-557 QSSSHN
+557 
-563 VSYNTKETG
+563 
-572 VQEKKDPFLEN
+572 
-583 TGMPQEEKKKFL
+583 
-595 NHIHEREVNKQNTG
+595 REVNKQNTG

-619 VANHSNAK
+619 VANRSSAK
-627 KTINVEESPIFKNT
+627 KTVYVEESPIFKNT
-641 PSIQSSSHNVSYN
+641 PSIQSSY
-654 TEETGVRDKKAPFL
+654 
-668 ENTGMT
+668 
-674 QEEKKK
+674 
-680 FLNHIHEREVNKQNT
+680 
-695 GTGVVS
+695 
-701 NVGPFVANHSS
+701 
-712 AKKTINVEESP
+712 
-723 IFKNTPSIQSSSHNV
+723 HNV

-802 YHDSFLQK
+802 YHDNFLQK
-810 RTNDFGEKPR
+810 STNDFGEKPR
-820 NLSKDVEKLLSDIYN
+820 NLSKDVEKLLKWIH
-835 ENYYKIDFPHLAMP
+835 EEKKYKLDFPHLAMP
-849 LATSEKSVWYK
+849 LATAEKSVWYK
-860 EVGKFIAGLS
+860 EAGKFIAGLS
-870 PLNIVGVTPSDTFFQ
+870 PLSIVGITPSDTFFQ

-930 STDNLNKKRGEYYK
+930 STDNLNKKREEYYK

-951 EGTGA
+951 EGTGT

-963 KFGSIVT
+963 KFGSMFT
-970 FAALGL
+970 LAALGL

-984 ISEFRTDPE
+984 ILEFLTDP
-993 KMIKEKMI
+993 KKMI
-1001 KEKIIPILINDFEEL
+1001 KEKIIPSLINNFAEL
-1016 KKDPLAYAT
+1016 KKDPLAYIGN
-1025 KKTSARLGNFVAD
+1025 KISAPLGNFVAD
-1038 TIVTAKAV
+1038 TIVTTKAV

-1077 ISSFTYNKVAK
+1077 ISSFVYNKVAK

-1105 VVKLGY
+1105 VVKWGY
-1111 SNIVKP
+1111 S
-1117 VYNKV
+1117 
-1122 IKPVAKWGYNN
+1122 
-1133 IVKPVYNKV
+1133 
-1142 IKPVVKWEY
+1142 
-1151 NNIVKPVYNKVIKP
+1151 NIVKPVYNKVIKP
-1165 VVKWGYNNTVKPVYN
+1165 VVKWGYNNIVKPVYN
-1180 KVIKPVAKWGYN
+1180 KVIKPVVSWGYNNVVKPIYNNIIEPIYN

-1203 NKVIKPASNWISD
+1203 NKVIKPAGNRISD

-1221 KNWFKKWF
+1221 KSWLKKWF

>member
-28 LDNNQSTSN
+28 SDNNQSASN
-37 IEKSDEKENKNQ
+37 IEKSDEKENKKQ

-60 SKNERT
+60 SKNEQT

-77 DSKEPTI
+77 VSKEPTI

-96 AKGVDFFKKIQINL
+96 ARGVDFFKKIQINL

-148 TYLGKQNNPTTSVK
+148 TYLGKQNNPTISVK

-190 TVTGNDSADWKK
+190 TVTGNDSVDWKK

-219 EQSIPNSTGNSIV
+219 EQSIPNTTGNSIV

-279 IVELIPNESGLKKST
+279 IVELIPEESGLKKST

-300 ATPKMMALNGSSDL
+300 ATPKMMSLNGSSDL

-399 DSISIP
+399 DSINIP

-415 VTDKNNPIITFI
+415 VIDKNNPIITFI

-440 EQGTKIQESKTFT
+440 EQGTKVQESKTFT

-499 PSEETKN
+499 PSEGTKN
-506 PVKTTPKKEVNKQNT
+506 PVKTTPKREVNKQNT
-521 GTGVVSNVGSVVANH
+521 GNGVVSNVGSVVANH

-563 VSYNTKETG
+563 VSYNTKETR

-583 TGMPQEEKKKFL
+583 TGMIQEEK
-595 NHIHEREVNKQNTG
+595 E
-609 NGVVS
+609 
-614 NVGPF
+614 
-619 VANHSNAK
+619 
-627 KTINVEESPIFKNT
+627 
-641 PSIQSSSHNVSYN
+641 
-654 TEETGVRDKKAPFL
+654 
-668 ENTGMT
+668 
-674 QEEKKK
+674 
-680 FLNHIHEREVNKQNT
+680 
-695 GTGVVS
+695 
-701 NVGPFVANHSS
+701 
-712 AKKTINVEESP
+712 
-723 IFKNTPSIQSSSHNV
+723 
-738 SYNTE
+738 
-743 ETGVQEKKDPFL
+743 
-755 ENTGMTQE
+755 
-763 DKKKFLNYIHEV
+763 KFLNYIHEV

-794 ANAIAYSA
+794 ANAIAYSS

-810 RTNDFGEKPR
+810 STNDFGEKPR
-820 NLSKDVEKLLSDIYN
+820 NLSEDVEELLKKIYRN
-835 ENYYKIDFPHLAMP
+835 KEYSIDFPHLAMP

-860 EVGKFIAGLS
+860 EFGKFIAGLS

-897 DNKDLITDIDAY
+897 DKKDLITDMDAY

-919 LPLNERIEKYY
+919 LPLNKRIEKYY
-930 STDNLNKKRGEYYK
+930 STDNLNKKREEYYK

-951 EGTGA
+951 EGSGA
-956 NNYSTIL
+956 NNYSRTL
-963 KFGSIVT
+963 KFGSMLT

-984 ISEFRTDPE
+984 ISDFLEDP
-993 KMIKEKMI
+993 KKVI
-1001 KEKIIPILINDFEEL
+1001 KEKIIPSLVNNVKEL
-1016 KKDPLAYAT
+1016 KKDPLAYIG
-1025 KKTSARLGNFVAD
+1025 KKVSAPLGNFVAD
-1038 TIVTAKAV
+1038 AIVTTKSV
-1046 VTFTANKINNKIIK
+1046 VTFTAYKINNKIIK

-1066 VKPIYNAVIRP
+1066 VKPIYNAVVRP
-1077 ISSFTYNKVAK
+1077 ITTFINNRVVK
-1088 PIYNNV
+1088 PLYNNV
-1094 VKPVYNKVIKP
+1094 VKPVKKWGYNNVIKP
-1105 VVKLGY
+1105 AYNYVVKPIY
-1111 SNIVKP
+1111 NNI
-1117 VYNKV
+1117 
-1122 IKPVAKWGYNN
+1122 IKPVAKWGYTN
-1133 IVKPVYNKV
+1133 IVKPVYNN
-1142 IKPVVKWEY
+1142 VVRPIY
-1151 NNIVKPVYNKVIKP
+1151 NNIFKPVYNNIFKPVYNKV
-1165 VVKWGYNNTVKPVYN
+1165 
-1180 KVIKPVAKWGYN
+1180 A
-1192 NVVKPFVEPIY
+1192 KPFVEPIY

-1216 KYNKA
+1216 KYNKV
-1221 KNWFKKWF
+1221 KNWF

>member
-1 MQKCRKI
+1 M
-8 FIVLFSVF
+8 
-16 YVIFSPVASVFA
+16 
-28 LDNNQSTSN
+28 
-37 IEKSDEKENKNQ
+37 
-49 INSPNNSAIIG
+49 
-60 SKNERT
+60 
-66 EKPKQETESPP
+66 
-77 DSKEPTI
+77 
-84 TNVTVTGDFDKD
+84 
-96 AKGVDFFKKIQINL
+96 
-110 IGENLTDNNFLTKEG
+110 
-125 LHWSDKTTVELIKG
+125 ELIKG
-139 VENGFINSE
+139 VENGFINSK

-211 ATGLAFTG
+211 PTGLAFTG
-219 EQSIPNSTGNSIV
+219 EQSIPNTTGNSIV

-279 IVELIPNESGLKKST
+279 IVELIPKESGLKKST

-300 ATPKMMALNGSSDL
+300 GVPKMMSLNGSSDL

-357 SLQADILTRITQRI
+357 SLQADILTRITQHI

-399 DSISIP
+399 DSINIP

-415 VTDKNNPIITFI
+415 VIDKNNPIITFV

-440 EQGTKIQESKTFT
+440 EQGTKVQESKTFT

-476 KQIAVKDVDYQFV
+476 KQIAVKDVDYRFV

-499 PSEETKN
+499 PSEGTKN
-506 PVKTTPKKEVNKQNT
+506 PVKKTPK
-521 GTGVVSNVGSVVANH
+521 
-536 SSAKKTI
+536 
-543 NVEESPVSKNAPSI
+543 
-557 QSSSHN
+557 
-563 VSYNTKETG
+563 
-572 VQEKKDPFLEN
+572 
-583 TGMPQEEKKKFL
+583 
-595 NHIHEREVNKQNTG
+595 REVNKQNTG

-614 NVGPF
+614 NIVPF
-619 VANHSNAK
+619 VANRSNAK
-627 KTINVEESPIFKNT
+627 KTIYVKESPVFQNT
-641 PSIQSSSHNVSYN
+641 PSTQSSFYNVSSN
-654 TEETGVRDKKAPFL
+654 TK
-668 ENTGMT
+668 
-674 QEEKKK
+674 
-680 FLNHIHEREVNKQNT
+680 
-695 GTGVVS
+695 
-701 NVGPFVANHSS
+701 
-712 AKKTINVEESP
+712 
-723 IFKNTPSIQSSSHNV
+723 
-738 SYNTE
+738 

-794 ANAIAYSA
+794 ANAIAYSS
-802 YHDSFLQK
+802 YHDNLLQK
-810 RTNDFGEKPR
+810 STNDFGEKPR
-820 NLSKDVEKLLSDIYN
+820 NLREDVEDLLKRIHGEKKYKL
-835 ENYYKIDFPHLAMP
+835 DFPHLAMP

-860 EVGKFIAGLS
+860 EFGKFIAGLS

-885 ANSLLGDELTII
+885 ANSLWGDEMTYL
-897 DNKDLITDIDAY
+897 DKKDYITDIDAY
-909 ILKYHPKFKD
+909 ILKYHPDFKD
-919 LPLNERIEKYY
+919 LSLDERIEKYY
-930 STDNLNKKRGEYYK
+930 SIEKLDEKRGEYYK
-944 EVLELKS
+944 QILEMKS
-951 EGTGA
+951 EGAGA
-956 NNYSTIL
+956 KVYADVL
-963 KFGSIVT
+963 KVGSILSVAT
-970 FAALGL
+970 LGL
-976 FLLNIKNG
+976 LLLNIKNG
-984 ISEFRTDPE
+984 ISDFLKNPR
-993 KMIKEKMI
+993 KMIKEIIIPSLVNNI
-1001 KEKIIPILINDFEEL
+1001 KEFIKEF
-1016 KKDPLAYAT
+1016 KKNPLAYIGNKIFAP
-1025 KKTSARLGNFVAD
+1025 LGNFVVGA
-1038 TIVTAKAV
+1038 TLTTMSV

-1077 ISSFTYNKVAK
+1077 ISSFVYNKVAK

-1105 VVKLGY
+1105 VVKWGY

-1122 IKPVAKWGYNN
+1122 IKPVVKWG
-1133 IVKPVYNKV
+1133 
-1142 IKPVVKWEY
+1142 Y

-1165 VVKWGYNNTVKPVYN
+1165 VVKWGYNNVVEPIYNSIFKP
-1180 KVIKPVAKWGYN
+1180 IYN
-1192 NVVKPFVEPIY
+1192 NVAKPIYNNIFKPIYNNVAKPFVEPIY
-1203 NKVIKPASNWISD
+1203 NNVFKPAGNWMLD

-1221 KNWFKKWF
+1221 SDWMYNKAKYWLKR

>member
-8 FIVLFSVF
+8 CIVLFSVF
-16 YVIFSPVASVFA
+16 YLIFSPVASVFA
-28 LDNNQSTSN
+28 LENNQSISN
-37 IEKSDEKENKNQ
+37 KEEANKKENKNQ
-49 INSPNNSAIIG
+49 ITSPNNSAVIG
-60 SKNERT
+60 SKNEQT
-66 EKPKQETESPP
+66 EKPKQETGSPP
-77 DSKEPTI
+77 VSKEPTI

-96 AKGVDFFKKIQINL
+96 ARGVDFFKKIQINL

-139 VENGFINSE
+139 VENGFINSD

-162 AYSMNVGDSGRIN
+162 AYSMNVGDSGRIS

-211 ATGLAFTG
+211 PTGLAFTG
-219 EQSIPNSTGNSIV
+219 EQSIPSTTGNSIV

-279 IVELIPNESGLKKST
+279 IVELIPEESGLKKST

-427 YQPEHKVTLHFVD
+427 YKPEHKVTLHFVD
-440 EQGTKIQESKTFT
+440 EQGTKVQESKTFT
-453 VLEGQTIS
+453 VLEGQIIS

-476 KQIAVKDVDYQFV
+476 KQIAIKDVDYQFV

-499 PSEETKN
+499 PSEGTKN
-506 PVKTTPKKEVNKQNT
+506 LVKKTPK
-521 GTGVVSNVGSVVANH
+521 
-536 SSAKKTI
+536 
-543 NVEESPVSKNAPSI
+543 
-557 QSSSHN
+557 
-563 VSYNTKETG
+563 
-572 VQEKKDPFLEN
+572 
-583 TGMPQEEKKKFL
+583 
-595 NHIHEREVNKQNTG
+595 REVSKQNTG

-614 NVGPF
+614 NVVPF
-619 VANHSNAK
+619 VTN
-627 KTINVEESPIFKNT
+627 
-641 PSIQSSSHNVSYN
+641 
-654 TEETGVRDKKAPFL
+654 R
-668 ENTGMT
+668 
-674 QEEKKK
+674 
-680 FLNHIHEREVNKQNT
+680 
-695 GTGVVS
+695 
-701 NVGPFVANHSS
+701 SS
-712 AKKTINVEESP
+712 AKKTIYVKESP
-723 IFKNTPSIQSSSHNV
+723 VFQNTPSTQSSFYNV
-738 SYNTE
+738 SSNTE
-743 ETGVQEKKDPFL
+743 ETRAQEKKDPFL

-794 ANAIAYSA
+794 ANAIAYSS
-802 YHDSFLQK
+802 YHDNFLQK
-810 RTNDFGEKPR
+810 STNDFGEKPR
-820 NLSKDVEKLLSDIYN
+820 NLSKDVEKLLN
-835 ENYYKIDFPHLAMP
+835 EIHGEDKYKLDFPHLVMP
-849 LATSEKSVWYK
+849 LATAEKSVWYK

-870 PLNIVGVTPSDTFFQ
+870 PLNIVGVTPSNTFFQ

-897 DNKDLITDIDAY
+897 DDKDLITDIDAY
-909 ILKYHPKFKD
+909 VLKYHPKFKD

-930 STDNLNKKRGEYYK
+930 STDNLNKKREEYYK

-951 EGTGA
+951 EGTGT

-963 KFGSIVT
+963 KFGSMFT
-970 FAALGL
+970 LAALGL

-984 ISEFRTDPE
+984 ISDFLKNP
-993 KMIKEKMI
+993 KKMI
-1001 KEKIIPILINDFEEL
+1001 KEKIIPILINNFEEL

-1066 VKPIYNAVIRP
+1066 VKPIYNAVVRP
-1077 ISSFTYNKVAK
+1077 ITTFINNRVVK
-1088 PIYNNV
+1088 PLYNNV
-1094 VKPVYNKVIKP
+1094 VKPVTKW
-1105 VVKLGY
+1105 GY
-1111 SNIVKP
+1111 TKIVKP
-1117 VYNKV
+1117 VYNNVVKPV
-1122 IKPVAKWGYNN
+1122 IKWGYNNVIKPAYNYVVKPIYNNIIKPVAKWGYTN
-1133 IVKPVYNKV
+1133 IVKPVYNN
-1142 IKPVVKWEY
+1142 VVRPIY
-1151 NNIVKPVYNKVIKP
+1151 NNIFKPVYNNIFKPVYNKV
-1165 VVKWGYNNTVKPVYN
+1165 
-1180 KVIKPVAKWGYN
+1180 A
-1192 NVVKPFVEPIY
+1192 KPFVEPIY

-1216 KYNKA
+1216 KYNKTSNWISDKSNKV
-1221 KNWFKKWF
+1221 KNWF

>member
-60 SKNERT
+60 SKNEQT

-77 DSKEPTI
+77 VSKEPTI

-371 RVKYVDS
+371 RVKYVDI

-440 EQGTKIQESKTFT
+440 EQGTKVQESKTFT

-521 GTGVVSNVGSVVANH
+521 GTGVVSNVGSVIANH

-543 NVEESPVSKNAPSI
+543 NVEESPVSKNTPSI

-583 TGMPQEEKKKFL
+583 TGMIQEEKKKFL

-614 NVGPF
+614 NVIPF
-619 VANHSNAK
+619 VAN
-627 KTINVEESPIFKNT
+627 
-641 PSIQSSSHNVSYN
+641 
-654 TEETGVRDKKAPFL
+654 R
-668 ENTGMT
+668 
-674 QEEKKK
+674 
-680 FLNHIHEREVNKQNT
+680 
-695 GTGVVS
+695 
-701 NVGPFVANHSS
+701 SS
-712 AKKTINVEESP
+712 AKKTIYVEESP
-723 IFKNTPSIQSSSHNV
+723 VFKNTPSIQSSSHNV

-755 ENTGMTQE
+755 ENTGMSQE

-789 INHAI
+789 INHAV
-794 ANAIAYSA
+794 ANAISYSV
-802 YHDSFLQK
+802 YHNNFLQK
-810 RTNDFGEKPR
+810 STNDFGEKPK
-820 NLSKDVEKLLSDIYN
+820 NLTGDMVQLLKNIHKDEIYKL
-835 ENYYKIDFPHLAMP
+835 DFPHLAMP
-849 LATSEKSVWYK
+849 LATAEKSVWYK

-870 PLNIVGVTPSDTFFQ
+870 PLNIVGVTPSNTFFQ

-897 DNKDLITDIDAY
+897 DDKDLITDIDAY
-909 ILKYHPKFKD
+909 VLKYHPKFKD

-930 STDNLNKKRGEYYK
+930 STDNLNKKREEYYK

-951 EGTGA
+951 EGAGT

-963 KFGSIVT
+963 KFGSMFT
-970 FAALGL
+970 LAALGL

-984 ISEFRTDPE
+984 ISDFFKNP
-993 KMIKEKMI
+993 KKMI
-1001 KEKIIPILINDFEEL
+1001 KEKIIPSLINNFAEL
-1016 KKDPLAYAT
+1016 KKDPLAYVT

-1077 ISSFTYNKVAK
+1077 ISSFMYNKVAK

-1105 VVKLGY
+1105 VVKWGY
-1111 SNIVKP
+1111 S
-1117 VYNKV
+1117 
-1122 IKPVAKWGYNN
+1122 
-1133 IVKPVYNKV
+1133 
-1142 IKPVVKWEY
+1142 
-1151 NNIVKPVYNKVIKP
+1151 NIVKPVYNKVIKP

-1192 NVVKPFVEPIY
+1192 NVVKPVYNKVIKPVYNKVIKPVAKWGYNNVVKPFVEPIY
-1203 NKVIKPASNWISD
+1203 NKVIKPASNWISG

-1221 KNWFKKWF
+1221 KSWLKKWF

>member
-28 LDNNQSTSN
+28 LDNNQGTSN
-37 IEKSDEKENKNQ
+37 IEKTDEKENKNQ

-77 DSKEPTI
+77 VSKEPTI

-202 NSGYYSSSR
+202 NSGYYRSSR

-279 IVELIPNESGLKKST
+279 IVEIIPEESGLKKST

-357 SLQADILTRITQRI
+357 SLQADILTRITQHI

-378 SGKELKK
+378 NGKELKK

-399 DSISIP
+399 DSINIP

-415 VTDKNNPIITFI
+415 VIDKNNPIITFI

-440 EQGTKIQESKTFT
+440 EQGTKVQESKTFT

-494 KQEQK
+494 KQKQK
-499 PSEETKN
+499 PSEGTKN
-506 PVKTTPKKEVNKQNT
+506 PVKTTPKREVNKQNT

-536 SSAKKTI
+536 SSAMKTI

-563 VSYNTKETG
+563 VSHNTEETG
-572 VQEKKDPFLEN
+572 VQGKKDPFLEN
-583 TGMPQEEKKKFL
+583 TGMIQEEKKKFS
-595 NHIHEREVNKQNTG
+595 NYIHEREENKQNTG

-619 VANHSNAK
+619 VANHSSAK
-627 KTINVEESPIFKNT
+627 KTIYVEESPVFKNT
-641 PSIQSSSHNVSYN
+641 PSIQSSSY
-654 TEETGVRDKKAPFL
+654 
-668 ENTGMT
+668 
-674 QEEKKK
+674 
-680 FLNHIHEREVNKQNT
+680 
-695 GTGVVS
+695 
-701 NVGPFVANHSS
+701 
-712 AKKTINVEESP
+712 
-723 IFKNTPSIQSSSHNV
+723 NV

-763 DKKKFLNYIHEV
+763 DKKKFLTYIHEV

-794 ANAIAYSA
+794 ANAIAYSS
-802 YHDSFLQK
+802 YHDNFLQK
-810 RTNDFGEKPR
+810 STNDFGEKPR
-820 NLSKDVEKLLSDIYN
+820 NLREDVEELLMGIHEDKKYKL
-835 ENYYKIDFPHLAMP
+835 DFPHLAMP

-885 ANSLLGDELTII
+885 ANSLLGDQLTII

-909 ILKYHPKFKD
+909 ILKYHPEFKD

-951 EGTGA
+951 EDTGT

-963 KFGSIVT
+963 KFGSMIT
-970 FAALGL
+970 LAALGL

-984 ISEFRTDPE
+984 ISEFRTDPK

-1001 KEKIIPILINDFEEL
+1001 PILINNFEEL

-1025 KKTSARLGNFVAD
+1025 TKTSARLGNFVAD

-1077 ISSFTYNKVAK
+1077 ISSFMYNKVAK

-1105 VVKLGY
+1105 VVKWGY

-1122 IKPVAKWGYNN
+1122 
-1133 IVKPVYNKV
+1133 
-1142 IKPVVKWEY
+1142 
-1151 NNIVKPVYNKVIKP
+1151 VKPVYNKVIKP
-1165 VVKWGYNNTVKPVYN
+1165 VVKWGYNIVKPVYN

-1221 KNWFKKWF
+1221 KSWLKKWF

>member
-8 FIVLFSVF
+8 CIVLFSVF
-16 YVIFSPVASVFA
+16 YLIFSPVASVFA
-28 LDNNQSTSN
+28 LENNQSISN
-37 IEKSDEKENKNQ
+37 KEEADKKENKNQ
-49 INSPNNSAIIG
+49 ITSPNNSAIIG
-60 SKNERT
+60 SKNEQT
-66 EKPKQETESPP
+66 EKPKQETGSPP
-77 DSKEPTI
+77 VSKEPTI

-139 VENGFINSE
+139 VENGFINSD

-162 AYSMNVGDSGRIN
+162 AYSMNVGDSGRIS

-211 ATGLAFTG
+211 PTGLAFTG
-219 EQSIPNSTGNSIV
+219 EQSIPNTTGNSIV

-279 IVELIPNESGLKKST
+279 IVELIPKESGLKKSK

-300 ATPKMMALNGSSDL
+300 ATPKMMSLNGSSDL

-357 SLQADILTRITQRI
+357 SLQADILTRITQHI

-378 SGKELKK
+378 NGKELKK

-399 DSISIP
+399 DSINVP

-415 VTDKNNPIITFI
+415 VIDKNNPIITFI
-427 YQPEHKVTLHFVD
+427 YHPEHKVTLHFVD
-440 EQGTKIQESKTFT
+440 EQGTKVQESKTFT

-499 PSEETKN
+499 PSEGTKN
-506 PVKTTPKKEVNKQNT
+506 PVKKTPK
-521 GTGVVSNVGSVVANH
+521 
-536 SSAKKTI
+536 
-543 NVEESPVSKNAPSI
+543 
-557 QSSSHN
+557 
-563 VSYNTKETG
+563 
-572 VQEKKDPFLEN
+572 
-583 TGMPQEEKKKFL
+583 
-595 NHIHEREVNKQNTG
+595 REVNKQNTG

-614 NVGPF
+614 NIVPF
-619 VANHSNAK
+619 VTNRSSAK
-627 KTINVEESPIFKNT
+627 KTIYVEESPVFKNT

-654 TEETGVRDKKAPFL
+654 TK
-668 ENTGMT
+668 
-674 QEEKKK
+674 
-680 FLNHIHEREVNKQNT
+680 
-695 GTGVVS
+695 
-701 NVGPFVANHSS
+701 
-712 AKKTINVEESP
+712 
-723 IFKNTPSIQSSSHNV
+723 
-738 SYNTE
+738 

-794 ANAIAYSA
+794 ANAIAYSE
-802 YHDSFLQK
+802 YHNNFLQK
-810 RTNDFGEKPR
+810 STNDFGEKPENLTNDMEQLLR
-820 NLSKDVEKLLSDIYN
+820 NIHKDN
-835 ENYYKIDFPHLAMP
+835 FYKIDLPHLAMP
-849 LATSEKSVWYK
+849 LATAEKSVWYK
-860 EVGKFIAGLS
+860 ELGKFIAGSS
-870 PLNIVGVTPSDTFFQ
+870 PLSIVGITPSDTFFQ

-897 DNKDLITDIDAY
+897 DKKDLITDMDAY
-909 ILKYHPKFKD
+909 VLKYHPKFKD

-930 STDNLNKKRGEYYK
+930 STDNLNKKREEYYK

-956 NNYSTIL
+956 NNYSRTL
-963 KFGSIVT
+963 KFGSMLT

-976 FLLNIKNG
+976 FLLNITNG
-984 ISEFRTDPE
+984 ISDFLKNPR
-993 KMIKEKMI
+993 KMI
-1001 KEKIIPILINDFEEL
+1001 KEKIIPSLVNNVKEL
-1016 KKDPLAYAT
+1016 KKDPLAYIG
-1025 KKTSARLGNFVAD
+1025 KKVSAPLGNFVAD
-1038 TIVTAKAV
+1038 AIVTTKSV

-1077 ISSFTYNKVAK
+1077 ISSFVYNKVAK

-1105 VVKLGY
+1105 VVKWGY
-1111 SNIVKP
+1111 TKIVKP
-1117 VYNKV
+1117 VYNNVVKPV
-1122 IKPVAKWGYNN
+1122 IKWGYNNVIKPAYNYVVKPIYNNIIKPVAKWGYTN
-1133 IVKPVYNKV
+1133 IVKPVYNN
-1142 IKPVVKWEY
+1142 VVRPIY
-1151 NNIVKPVYNKVIKP
+1151 NNIFKPVYNNIFKPVYNKV
-1165 VVKWGYNNTVKPVYN
+1165 
-1180 KVIKPVAKWGYN
+1180 A
-1192 NVVKPFVEPIY
+1192 KPFVEPIY

-1216 KYNKA
+1216 KYNKTSNWISDKYNKV
-1221 KNWFKKWF
+1221 KNWF

>member
-609 NGVVS
+609 
-614 NVGPF
+614 
-619 VANHSNAK
+619 
-627 KTINVEESPIFKNT
+627 
-641 PSIQSSSHNVSYN
+641 
-654 TEETGVRDKKAPFL
+654 
-668 ENTGMT
+668 
-674 QEEKKK
+674 
-680 FLNHIHEREVNKQNT
+680 
-695 GTGVVS
+695 TGVVS

-1142 IKPVVKWEY
+1142 IKPVVKW
-1151 NNIVKPVYNKVIKP
+1151 
-1165 VVKWGYNNTVKPVYN
+1165 GYNNTVKPVYN

-1203 NKVIKPASNWISD
+1203 NKVIKPTSNWISD

>member
-8 FIVLFSVF
+8 CIVLFSVF
-16 YVIFSPVASVFA
+16 YLIFSPVASVFA
-28 LDNNQSTSN
+28 LENNQSISN
-37 IEKSDEKENKNQ
+37 KKEADKKENKNQ

-60 SKNERT
+60 SKNEQT

-139 VENGFINSE
+139 VENGFINSD

-162 AYSMNVGDSGRIN
+162 AYSMNVGDSGRIS

-211 ATGLAFTG
+211 PTGLAFTG
-219 EQSIPNSTGNSIV
+219 EQSIPNTTGNSIV

-279 IVELIPNESGLKKST
+279 IVELIPKESGLKKST

-300 ATPKMMALNGSSDL
+300 ATPKMMSLNGSSDL

-357 SLQADILTRITQRI
+357 SLQADILTRITQHI

-399 DSISIP
+399 DSINIP

-415 VTDKNNPIITFI
+415 VIDKNNPIITFV

-440 EQGTKIQESKTFT
+440 EQGTKVQESKTFT

-499 PSEETKN
+499 PSEGTKN
-506 PVKTTPKKEVNKQNT
+506 PVKKTPKREVNKQNT
-521 GTGVVSNVGSVVANH
+521 GNGVVSNVGSFVTNR

-543 NVEESPVSKNAPSI
+543 YVKESPVFQNTPST
-557 QSSSHN
+557 QSSFYN
-563 VSYNTKETG
+563 VSSNTKETG

-583 TGMPQEEKKKFL
+583 TGM
-595 NHIHEREVNKQNTG
+595 
-609 NGVVS
+609 
-614 NVGPF
+614 
-619 VANHSNAK
+619 
-627 KTINVEESPIFKNT
+627 
-641 PSIQSSSHNVSYN
+641 
-654 TEETGVRDKKAPFL
+654 
-668 ENTGMT
+668 T
-674 QEEKKK
+674 QEEK
-680 FLNHIHEREVNKQNT
+680 E
-695 GTGVVS
+695 
-701 NVGPFVANHSS
+701 
-712 AKKTINVEESP
+712 
-723 IFKNTPSIQSSSHNV
+723 
-738 SYNTE
+738 
-743 ETGVQEKKDPFL
+743 
-755 ENTGMTQE
+755 
-763 DKKKFLNYIHEV
+763 KFLNYIHEV

-794 ANAIAYSA
+794 ANAIAYST
-802 YHDSFLQK
+802 YHNNFLQK
-810 RTNDFGEKPR
+810 STNDFGEKPR
-820 NLSKDVEKLLSDIYN
+820 NLSKDVEDLLSEIYT
-835 ENYYKIDFPHLAMP
+835 YSKYKIDFPHLAMP

-860 EVGKFIAGLS
+860 EFGKFIAGLS
-870 PLNIVGVTPSDTFFQ
+870 PLSIVGITPSDTFFQ

-897 DNKDLITDIDAY
+897 DKKDLITDMDAY
-909 ILKYHPKFKD
+909 VLKYHPKFKD

-930 STDNLNKKRGEYYK
+930 STDNLNKKREEYYK

-963 KFGSIVT
+963 KFGSMFT

-984 ISEFRTDPE
+984 ISDFLDDPR
-993 KMIKEKMI
+993 KMI
-1001 KEKIIPILINDFEEL
+1001 KEKIIPSIVNNVIEF
-1016 KKDPLAYAT
+1016 KKNPLAYIGNKIFAP
-1025 KKTSARLGNFVAD
+1025 LGNFVVGA
-1038 TIVTAKAV
+1038 TLTTMSV

-1077 ISSFTYNKVAK
+1077 ISSFVYNKVAK

-1105 VVKLGY
+1105 VVKWGY

-1117 VYNKV
+1117 VYNK
-1122 IKPVAKWGYNN
+1122 G
-1133 IVKPVYNKV
+1133 
-1142 IKPVVKWEY
+1142 
-1151 NNIVKPVYNKVIKP
+1151 IKP
-1165 VVKWGYNNTVKPVYN
+1165 VVKWGYNNVVEPIYNSIFKP
-1180 KVIKPVAKWGYN
+1180 IYN
-1192 NVVKPFVEPIY
+1192 NVAKPIYNNIFKPIYNNVAKPFVEPIY
-1203 NKVIKPASNWISD
+1203 NNLIKPAGNWMSD

-1221 KNWFKKWF
+1221 SNWMYNKAKYWFKR

>member
-28 LDNNQSTSN
+28 LDNNQSASN

-77 DSKEPTI
+77 VSKEPTI

-96 AKGVDFFKKIQINL
+96 ARGVDFFKKIQINL

-279 IVELIPNESGLKKST
+279 IVELIPEESGLKKST

-357 SLQADILTRITQRI
+357 SLQADILTRITQHI

-399 DSISIP
+399 DSINIP

-415 VTDKNNPIITFI
+415 VIDKNNPIITFI

-499 PSEETKN
+499 PSEGTKN
-506 PVKTTPKKEVNKQNT
+506 PVKTTPKREVNKQNT
-521 GTGVVSNVGSVVANH
+521 GNGVVSNVGSVVANH

-543 NVEESPVSKNAPSI
+543 NVGESPVSKNAPSI

-583 TGMPQEEKKKFL
+583 TGM
-595 NHIHEREVNKQNTG
+595 
-609 NGVVS
+609 S
-614 NVGPF
+614 
-619 VANHSNAK
+619 
-627 KTINVEESPIFKNT
+627 
-641 PSIQSSSHNVSYN
+641 
-654 TEETGVRDKKAPFL
+654 
-668 ENTGMT
+668 
-674 QEEKKK
+674 
-680 FLNHIHEREVNKQNT
+680 
-695 GTGVVS
+695 
-701 NVGPFVANHSS
+701 
-712 AKKTINVEESP
+712 
-723 IFKNTPSIQSSSHNV
+723 
-738 SYNTE
+738 
-743 ETGVQEKKDPFL
+743 
-755 ENTGMTQE
+755 QE

-789 INHAI
+789 INHAV
-794 ANAIAYSA
+794 ANAISYSV
-802 YHDSFLQK
+802 YHDNFLQK
-810 RTNDFGEKPR
+810 STNDFGEKPK
-820 NLSKDVEKLLSDIYN
+820 NLTGDMVQLLKNIHKDEIYKL
-835 ENYYKIDFPHLAMP
+835 DFPHLAMP
-849 LATSEKSVWYK
+849 LATAEKSVWYK

-870 PLNIVGVTPSDTFFQ
+870 PLNIVGVTPSNTFFQ

-897 DNKDLITDIDAY
+897 DDKDLITDIDAY
-909 ILKYHPKFKD
+909 VLKYHPKFKD

-930 STDNLNKKRGEYYK
+930 STDNLNKKREEYYK

-951 EGTGA
+951 EGTGT

-963 KFGSIVT
+963 KFGSMFT
-970 FAALGL
+970 LAALGL
-976 FLLNIKNG
+976 FLLNIENG
-984 ISEFRTDPE
+984 ISDFFKNPK

-1001 KEKIIPILINDFEEL
+1001 PILINNFEEL

-1025 KKTSARLGNFVAD
+1025 TKTSARLGNFVAD

-1077 ISSFTYNKVAK
+1077 ISSFMYNKVAK

-1105 VVKLGY
+1105 VVKWGY
-1111 SNIVKP
+1111 S
-1117 VYNKV
+1117 
-1122 IKPVAKWGYNN
+1122 N

-1165 VVKWGYNNTVKPVYN
+1165 VVKWGYNTVKPVYNKVIKPVYN

-1203 NKVIKPASNWISD
+1203 NKVIKPASNWISG

-1221 KNWFKKWF
+1221 KSWLQKWF

>member
-28 LDNNQSTSN
+28 LDNNQSASN
-37 IEKSDEKENKNQ
+37 KEKSDEKENKNQ
-49 INSPNNSAIIG
+49 INSPNNSAVIG

-399 DSISIP
+399 DSINIP

-415 VTDKNNPIITFI
+415 VIDKNNPIITFI

-521 GTGVVSNVGSVVANH
+521 GTGVVSNVGPFVANH

-543 NVEESPVSKNAPSI
+543 NVEESPV
-557 QSSSHN
+557 
-563 VSYNTKETG
+563 
-572 VQEKKDPFLEN
+572 
-583 TGMPQEEKKKFL
+583 
-595 NHIHEREVNKQNTG
+595 
-609 NGVVS
+609 
-614 NVGPF
+614 
-619 VANHSNAK
+619 
-627 KTINVEESPIFKNT
+627 FKNT
-641 PSIQSSSHNVSYN
+641 PSIQSSSH
-654 TEETGVRDKKAPFL
+654 TK
-668 ENTGMT
+668 
-674 QEEKKK
+674 
-680 FLNHIHEREVNKQNT
+680 
-695 GTGVVS
+695 TGVVS

-723 IFKNTPSIQSSSHNV
+723 VFKNTPSIQSSSYNV

-763 DKKKFLNYIHEV
+763 NKKKFLNYIHEV
-775 AKDARTKYGNDQNK
+775 AKNARTKYGNDQNK

-794 ANAIAYSA
+794 ANAIAYSS
-802 YHDSFLQK
+802 YHNNFLQK
-810 RTNDFGEKPR
+810 STNDFWEKPE
-820 NLSKDVEKLLSDIYN
+820 NLTDDMEELLKNIHEDKL
-835 ENYYKIDFPHLAMP
+835 YKLDFPHLAMP
-849 LATSEKSVWYK
+849 LATAEKSVWYK

-909 ILKYHPKFKD
+909 ILKYHPEFKD

-944 EVLELKS
+944 EVLESKS
-951 EGTGA
+951 EGTGM

-963 KFGSIVT
+963 KFGSMVT

-976 FLLNIKNG
+976 FLLNIKKG
-984 ISEFRTDPE
+984 ISDYLDAPGE
-993 KMIKEKMI
+993 MI
-1001 KEKIIPILINDFEEL
+1001 KEKIIPTLINNFEEL

-1046 VTFTANKINNKIIK
+1046 VTFTANKINNNIIK
-1060 PIVNRV
+1060 PIFNRA

-1077 ISSFTYNKVAK
+1077 ISSFMYNKVAK

-1105 VVKLGY
+1105 VVKWGY

-1117 VYNKV
+1117 VYNRV
-1122 IKPVAKWGYNN
+1122 IKPVAKWEYNN
-1133 IVKPVYNKV
+1133 VVKPVYNKV
-1142 IKPVVKWEY
+1142 IKPVVKWGY
-1151 NNIVKPVYNKVIKP
+1151 SNIVKPVYNRVIKP

-1221 KNWFKKWF
+1221 KSWLKKWF

>member
-28 LDNNQSTSN
+28 LDNNQSASN
-37 IEKSDEKENKNQ
+37 KEKSDEKENKNQ

-77 DSKEPTI
+77 VSKEPTI

-96 AKGVDFFKKIQINL
+96 AKGIDFFKKIQINL

-279 IVELIPNESGLKKST
+279 IVEIIPEESGLKNST

-300 ATPKMMALNGSSDL
+300 VTPKMMALNGSSDL

-357 SLQADILTRITQRI
+357 SLQADILTRITQHI

-378 SGKELKK
+378 NGKELKK

-399 DSISIP
+399 DSINIP

-415 VTDKNNPIITFI
+415 VIDKNNPIITFI

-440 EQGTKIQESKTFT
+440 EQGTKVQESKTFT

-499 PSEETKN
+499 PSEGTKN
-506 PVKTTPKKEVNKQNT
+506 PVKTTPKREVNKQNT
-521 GTGVVSNVGSVVANH
+521 GNGVVSNVGSVVANH

-572 VQEKKDPFLEN
+572 VQEKKDPFLES

-595 NHIHEREVNKQNTG
+595 NYIHEREVNKQNTG

-614 NVGPF
+614 NLGPF

-627 KTINVEESPIFKNT
+627 KTINVEESPVFKNT
-641 PSIQSSSHNVSYN
+641 PSIQSSSHNVSHN
-654 TEETGVRDKKAPFL
+654 TEETGVQGKKDPFL
-668 ENTGMT
+668 ENTGMI

-680 FLNHIHEREVNKQNT
+680 FSNYIHEREENKQNT
-695 GTGVVS
+695 GNGVVS
-701 NVGPFVANHSS
+701 NLGPFVANHSS
-712 AKKTINVEESP
+712 AKKTIYVEESP
-723 IFKNTPSIQSSSHNV
+723 VFKNTPSIQSSSYNV

-763 DKKKFLNYIHEV
+763 DKKKFLTYIHEV

-802 YHDSFLQK
+802 YHDNFLQK

-820 NLSKDVEKLLSDIYN
+820 NLREDVEDLLKRIHGEDKYKL
-835 ENYYKIDFPHLAMP
+835 DFPHLAMP

-885 ANSLLGDELTII
+885 ANSLLGDQLTII

-909 ILKYHPKFKD
+909 ILKYHPEFKD

-951 EGTGA
+951 EDTGT

-963 KFGSIVT
+963 KFGSMIT
-970 FAALGL
+970 LAALGL

-984 ISEFRTDPE
+984 ISEFRTDPK

-1001 KEKIIPILINDFEEL
+1001 PILINNFEEL

-1025 KKTSARLGNFVAD
+1025 TKTSARLGNFVAD

-1077 ISSFTYNKVAK
+1077 ISSFMYNKVAK

-1105 VVKLGY
+1105 VVKWGY
-1111 SNIVKP
+1111 S
-1117 VYNKV
+1117 
-1122 IKPVAKWGYNN
+1122 N

-1165 VVKWGYNNTVKPVYN
+1165 VVKWGYNTVKPVYN

>member
-1 MQKCRKI
+1 
-8 FIVLFSVF
+8 
-16 YVIFSPVASVFA
+16 
-28 LDNNQSTSN
+28 
-37 IEKSDEKENKNQ
+37 
-49 INSPNNSAIIG
+49 
-60 SKNERT
+60 
-66 EKPKQETESPP
+66 
-77 DSKEPTI
+77 
-84 TNVTVTGDFDKD
+84 
-96 AKGVDFFKKIQINL
+96 
-110 IGENLTDNNFLTKEG
+110 
-125 LHWSDKTTVELIKG
+125 
-139 VENGFINSE
+139 
-148 TYLGKQNNPTTSVK
+148 
-162 AYSMNVGDSGRIN
+162 
-175 YVGKTKSGVDLDLIW
+175 
-190 TVTGNDSADWKK
+190 
-202 NSGYYSSSR
+202 
-211 ATGLAFTG
+211 
-219 EQSIPNSTGNSIV
+219 
-232 VLYTEANTLGLHYKI
+232 
-247 VKHGTL
+247 
-253 DEQPVILSFIS
+253 
-264 TDIDAAQGVQTDLAN
+264 
-279 IVELIPNESGLKKST
+279 
-294 DGVIYD
+294 
-300 ATPKMMALNGSSDL
+300 MMALNGSSDL

-357 SLQADILTRITQRI
+357 SLQADILTRITQHI

-399 DSISIP
+399 DSINIP

-415 VTDKNNPIITFI
+415 VIDKNNPIITFI

-440 EQGTKIQESKTFT
+440 EQGTKVQESKTLT

-476 KQIAVKDVDYQFV
+476 KQIAMKDVDYQFV

-499 PSEETKN
+499 PSEGTKN
-506 PVKTTPKKEVNKQNT
+506 PVKTTPKREVNKQNT

-583 TGMPQEEKKKFL
+583 TGM
-595 NHIHEREVNKQNTG
+595 
-609 NGVVS
+609 
-614 NVGPF
+614 
-619 VANHSNAK
+619 
-627 KTINVEESPIFKNT
+627 
-641 PSIQSSSHNVSYN
+641 
-654 TEETGVRDKKAPFL
+654 
-668 ENTGMT
+668 
-674 QEEKKK
+674 
-680 FLNHIHEREVNKQNT
+680 
-695 GTGVVS
+695 
-701 NVGPFVANHSS
+701 
-712 AKKTINVEESP
+712 
-723 IFKNTPSIQSSSHNV
+723 
-738 SYNTE
+738 
-743 ETGVQEKKDPFL
+743 
-755 ENTGMTQE
+755 TQE

-794 ANAIAYSA
+794 ANAIAYSS
-802 YHDSFLQK
+802 YYDNFLQK
-810 RTNDFGEKPR
+810 STNDFGEKTR
-820 NLSKDVEKLLSDIYN
+820 NLGKDVEDLLDDIHTDSN
-835 ENYYKIDFPHLAMP
+835 YKIDFPHLAMP

-909 ILKYHPKFKD
+909 ILKYHPEFKD

-944 EVLELKS
+944 EVLESKS
-951 EGTGA
+951 EGTGM

-963 KFGSIVT
+963 KFGSMVT

-993 KMIKEKMI
+993 KMIKEK
-1001 KEKIIPILINDFEEL
+1001 IIPILINNFEEL
-1016 KKDPLAYAT
+1016 KKDPVAYAT
-1025 KKTSARLGNFVAD
+1025 KKTSARFGNFVAD
-1038 TIVTAKAV
+1038 AIVTAKAV

-1077 ISSFTYNKVAK
+1077 ISSFMYNKVVK

-1105 VVKLGY
+1105 VVKWGY

-1117 VYNKV
+1117 VYNRV
-1122 IKPVAKWGYNN
+1122 IKPVAKW
-1133 IVKPVYNKV
+1133 
-1142 IKPVVKWEY
+1142 EY
-1151 NNIVKPVYNKVIKP
+1151 NNI
-1165 VVKWGYNNTVKPVYN
+1165 VKPVYN

>member
-399 DSISIP
+399 DSINIP

-415 VTDKNNPIITFI
+415 VIDKNNPIITFI

-440 EQGTKIQESKTFT
+440 EQGTKVQESKTFT

-499 PSEETKN
+499 PSEGTKN
-506 PVKTTPKKEVNKQNT
+506 PVKKTPKREVNKQNT
-521 GTGVVSNVGSVVANH
+521 GNGVVSNVGSFVTNR

-543 NVEESPVSKNAPSI
+543 YVKESPVFQNTPST
-557 QSSSHN
+557 QSSFYN
-563 VSYNTKETG
+563 VSSNTKETG

-583 TGMPQEEKKKFL
+583 TGM
-595 NHIHEREVNKQNTG
+595 
-609 NGVVS
+609 
-614 NVGPF
+614 
-619 VANHSNAK
+619 
-627 KTINVEESPIFKNT
+627 
-641 PSIQSSSHNVSYN
+641 
-654 TEETGVRDKKAPFL
+654 
-668 ENTGMT
+668 T
-674 QEEKKK
+674 QEEK
-680 FLNHIHEREVNKQNT
+680 E
-695 GTGVVS
+695 
-701 NVGPFVANHSS
+701 
-712 AKKTINVEESP
+712 
-723 IFKNTPSIQSSSHNV
+723 
-738 SYNTE
+738 
-743 ETGVQEKKDPFL
+743 
-755 ENTGMTQE
+755 
-763 DKKKFLNYIHEV
+763 KFLNYIHEV

-794 ANAIAYSA
+794 ANAIAYST
-802 YHDSFLQK
+802 YHNNFLQK
-810 RTNDFGEKPR
+810 STNDFGEKPR
-820 NLSKDVEKLLSDIYN
+820 NLSKDVEDLLSEIYT
-835 ENYYKIDFPHLAMP
+835 YSKYKIDFPHLAMP

-860 EVGKFIAGLS
+860 EFGKFIAGLS
-870 PLNIVGVTPSDTFFQ
+870 PLSIVGITPSDTFFQ

-897 DNKDLITDIDAY
+897 DKKDLITDMDAY
-909 ILKYHPKFKD
+909 VLKYHPKFKD

-930 STDNLNKKRGEYYK
+930 STDNLNKKREEYYK

-963 KFGSIVT
+963 KFGSMFT
-970 FAALGL
+970 LAALGL

-984 ISEFRTDPE
+984 ISDFLKNPK
-993 KMIKEKMI
+993 KMIEEKII
-1001 KEKIIPILINDFEEL
+1001 KEKIIPSLINNFEEL

-1025 KKTSARLGNFVAD
+1025 KKTSARFGNFVAD

-1105 VVKLGY
+1105 VVKWGY
-1111 SNIVKP
+1111 S
-1117 VYNKV
+1117 
-1122 IKPVAKWGYNN
+1122 
-1133 IVKPVYNKV
+1133 
-1142 IKPVVKWEY
+1142 
-1151 NNIVKPVYNKVIKP
+1151 NIVKPVYNKVIKP
-1165 VVKWGYNNTVKPVYN
+1165 VVKWGYNNIVKPVYN
-1180 KVIKPVAKWGYN
+1180 KGIKPVVKWGYN
-1192 NVVKPFVEPIY
+1192 NVVEPIYNSIFKPIYNNVAKPIYNNIFKPIYNNVAKPFVEPIY
-1203 NKVIKPASNWISD
+1203 NNLIKPAGNWMSD

-1221 KNWFKKWF
+1221 SNWMYNKAKYWFKR

>member
-8 FIVLFSVF
+8 CIVLFSVF
-16 YVIFSPVASVFA
+16 YLIFSPVASVFA
-28 LDNNQSTSN
+28 LENNQSISN
-37 IEKSDEKENKNQ
+37 KKEADKKENKNQ

-60 SKNERT
+60 SKNEQT
-66 EKPKQETESPP
+66 EKPKQETGSPP
-77 DSKEPTI
+77 VSKEPTI

-139 VENGFINSE
+139 VENGFINSD

-162 AYSMNVGDSGRIN
+162 AYSMNVGDSGRIS

-211 ATGLAFTG
+211 PTGLAFTG
-219 EQSIPNSTGNSIV
+219 EQSIPNTTGNSIV

-279 IVELIPNESGLKKST
+279 IVELIPKESGLKKST

-300 ATPKMMALNGSSDL
+300 ATPKMMSLNGSCDL

-357 SLQADILTRITQRI
+357 SLQADILTRITQHI

-399 DSISIP
+399 DSINIP

-415 VTDKNNPIITFI
+415 VIDKNNPIITFV

-440 EQGTKIQESKTFT
+440 EQGTKVQESKTFT

-499 PSEETKN
+499 PSEGTKN
-506 PVKTTPKKEVNKQNT
+506 PVKKTPKREVNKQNT
-521 GTGVVSNVGSVVANH
+521 GNGVVSNVGSFVTNR

-543 NVEESPVSKNAPSI
+543 YVKESPVFQNTPST
-557 QSSSHN
+557 QSSFYN
-563 VSYNTKETG
+563 VSSNTKETG

-583 TGMPQEEKKKFL
+583 TGM
-595 NHIHEREVNKQNTG
+595 
-609 NGVVS
+609 
-614 NVGPF
+614 
-619 VANHSNAK
+619 
-627 KTINVEESPIFKNT
+627 
-641 PSIQSSSHNVSYN
+641 
-654 TEETGVRDKKAPFL
+654 
-668 ENTGMT
+668 T
-674 QEEKKK
+674 QEEK
-680 FLNHIHEREVNKQNT
+680 E
-695 GTGVVS
+695 
-701 NVGPFVANHSS
+701 
-712 AKKTINVEESP
+712 
-723 IFKNTPSIQSSSHNV
+723 
-738 SYNTE
+738 
-743 ETGVQEKKDPFL
+743 
-755 ENTGMTQE
+755 
-763 DKKKFLNYIHEV
+763 KFLNYIHEV

-794 ANAIAYSA
+794 ANAIAYST
-802 YHDSFLQK
+802 YHNNFLQK
-810 RTNDFGEKPR
+810 STNDFGEKPR
-820 NLSKDVEKLLSDIYN
+820 NLSKDVEDLLSEIYT
-835 ENYYKIDFPHLAMP
+835 YSKYKIDFPHLAMP

-860 EVGKFIAGLS
+860 EFGKFIAGLS
-870 PLNIVGVTPSDTFFQ
+870 PLSIVGITPSDTFFQ

-897 DNKDLITDIDAY
+897 DKKDLITDMDAY
-909 ILKYHPKFKD
+909 VLKYHPKFKD

-930 STDNLNKKRGEYYK
+930 STDNLNKKREEYYK

-963 KFGSIVT
+963 KFGSMFT

-984 ISEFRTDPE
+984 ISDFLDDPR
-993 KMIKEKMI
+993 KMI
-1001 KEKIIPILINDFEEL
+1001 KEKIIPSIVNNVIEF
-1016 KKDPLAYAT
+1016 KKNPLAYIGNKIFAP
-1025 KKTSARLGNFVAD
+1025 LGNFVVGA
-1038 TIVTAKAV
+1038 TLTTMSV

-1077 ISSFTYNKVAK
+1077 ISSFVYNKVAK

-1105 VVKLGY
+1105 VVKWGY
-1111 SNIVKP
+1111 S
-1117 VYNKV
+1117 
-1122 IKPVAKWGYNN
+1122 
-1133 IVKPVYNKV
+1133 
-1142 IKPVVKWEY
+1142 
-1151 NNIVKPVYNKVIKP
+1151 NIVKPVYNKVIKP
-1165 VVKWGYNNTVKPVYN
+1165 VVKWGYNNIVKPVYN
-1180 KVIKPVAKWGYN
+1180 KGIKPVVKWGYN
-1192 NVVKPFVEPIY
+1192 NVVEPIYNSIFKPIYNNVAKPIYNNIFKPIYNNVAKPFVEPIY
-1203 NKVIKPASNWISD
+1203 NNLIKPAGNWMSD

-1221 KNWFKKWF
+1221 SNWMYNKAKYWFKR